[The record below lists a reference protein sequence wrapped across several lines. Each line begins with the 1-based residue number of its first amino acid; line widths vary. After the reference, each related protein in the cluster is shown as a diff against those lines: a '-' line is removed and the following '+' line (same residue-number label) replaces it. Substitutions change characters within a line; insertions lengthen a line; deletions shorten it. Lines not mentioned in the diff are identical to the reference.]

1 MAEADIV
8 TLAIECKSRNA
19 ESSLNAFNQKLNQS
33 STLAGEVMKN
43 LGLAFG
49 SASVIA
55 YMKRAAAASMAFN
68 RELYN
73 IKSIASELDLSKVR
87 SELLSL
93 DSRLGSA
100 ADNAGALYFAYSS
113 GVRGTEKELVKFT
126 GEVGKLSQAI
136 VADQI
141 PTMDAVTSIMNA
153 YGKTASDVTE
163 ISDMFFQ
170 VVKQG
175 KTTGSSFANTI
186 GSVAGVAANAG
197 VSLNELGAAAAT
209 LTTTMPTERA
219 ITSLSA
225 LITAF
230 IKPTDEATKVAQKYG
245 IELNAAAL
253 KSKGLSGVMAELNSK
268 VGTNTEAI
276 AQIVPSI
283 EGMRAAVALAGGQ
296 YKMFA
301 DNMEIFEDKA
311 GSSAEAFAAQA
322 ENLDKQIAS
331 LPDTFN
337 KISIQVGE
345 SAKNILTLNGTL
357 TPLLASFNNM
367 DKSTQKLIADL
378 TLLAGGYVTVKGAV
392 AAINTIKT
400 IQLALQAKA
409 TAATAADT
417 VATGA
422 NTTALN
428 AQNVAL
434 AQQIA
439 LINQRTAALARGRN
453 IPVANATLSDLA
465 NARTNEEYAQTRFN
479 QHQAN
484 RYRQLE
490 ATHQMQLYDKLSRG
504 GTMMGTSQRDSG
516 LKQAFSGLGK
526 TTGNVVRNT
535 KQLNKSLVDI
545 TRTKA
550 VGFFK
555 DTTRFAKD
563 IGSNTATLGKHI
575 VSLNS
580 WGNGLKSVTGL
591 LTGGATGL
599 AGFASALGNIGLIAG
614 VAEVGWNVGKWINEQ
629 TVFGIKIG
637 DKIQGAFDFFTE
649 TFSGLEYGALDRQR
663 QAEANAEKRQ
673 KEKEKEALEKAA
685 KDQEK
690 AAKDQL
696 KAAAQQEKNADI
708 KALNETVNK
717 YRYSKLSIQEQI
729 QHDKGRINSIN
740 IAYGFAESTGNAKR
754 QNELL
759 KEKAELLDKIKTNEE
774 KLNDLQ
780 LELNNIYD
788 EQALIGAD
796 SAKRLAIFQTQ
807 QKEAQAALVDAD
819 KKNLMGRDPQKYLSL
834 VNRYNSINEKII
846 QEKEKAQ
853 DKEIQYYKESIGYE
867 KSVSKKRALYQDYF
881 NQSKAKFEKAVTLKD
896 REKAFGEMKWAQGQ
910 IESLRKQGEN
920 FAKGLQTAF
929 QAVEYGTAQAA
940 QAESRRYYKSA
951 ADEYAKK
958 SADNTTAIRNGINTL
973 ISVNKEMKKA
983 LDKKESFIPV

>member
-136 VADQI
+136 VAGQI

-197 VSLNELGAAAAT
+197 VSLDELGAAAAT

-322 ENLDKQIAS
+322 QNLDKQIAS

-345 SAKNILTLNGTL
+345 SAKNILTLNGAL

-367 DKSTQKLIADL
+367 DKGTQKLIADL

-428 AQNVAL
+428 AQNAAL
-434 AQQIA
+434 AKQIA
-439 LINQRTAALARGRN
+439 LLKLR
-453 IPVANATLSDLA
+453 NATSSTKA
-465 NARTNEEYAQTRFN
+465 N
-479 QHQAN
+479 
-484 RYRQLE
+484 
-490 ATHQMQLYDKLSRG
+490 G
-504 GTMMGTSQRDSG
+504 GG
-516 LKQAFSGLGK
+516 LLGGIGGGLLGKFGGLGIA
-526 TTGNVVRNT
+526 
-535 KQLNKSLVDI
+535 S
-545 TRTKA
+545 KA
-550 VGFFK
+550 
-555 DTTRFAKD
+555 
-563 IGSNTATLGKHI
+563 
-575 VSLNS
+575 
-580 WGNGLKSVTGL
+580 GLI
-591 LTGGATGL
+591 GL
-599 AGFASALGNIGLIAG
+599 ASYGIYKGLNAAFRSDWFAEMLAG
-614 VAEVGWNVGKWINEQ
+614 AEFGTLEKQRKEQ
-629 TVFGIKIG
+629 
-637 DKIQGAFDFFTE
+637 E
-649 TFSGLEYGALDRQR
+649 E
-663 QAEANAEKRQ
+663 AEKKR
-673 KEKEKEALEKAA
+673 KEREAKALEKAA
-685 KDQEK
+685 RDQEEAELKK
-690 AAKDQL
+690 AAKE
-696 KAAAQQEKNADI
+696 KADAEQREKASDI
-708 KALNETVNK
+708 KALNETVNQ

-846 QEKEKAQ
+846 QEKEKEKEKAQ

-951 ADEYAKK
+951 ADEYAKQTQE
-958 SADNTTAIRNGINTL
+958 NTKYLKQQTGVMVNTL
-973 ISVNKEMKKA
+973 KAIYDKMPKEGFVA
-983 LDKKESFIPV
+983 V

>member
-136 VADQI
+136 VAGQI

-197 VSLNELGAAAAT
+197 VSLDELGAAAAS

-322 ENLDKQIAS
+322 QNLDKQIAS

-345 SAKNILTLNGTL
+345 SAKNILTLNGAL

-367 DKSTQKLIADL
+367 DKGTQKLIADL
-378 TLLAGGYVTVKGAV
+378 TLLAGGYVTVKGAM

-428 AQNVAL
+428 AQNAAL
-434 AQQIA
+434 AKQIA
-439 LINQRTAALARGRN
+439 LLKLRDAAGKGKA
-453 IPVANATLSDLA
+453 
-465 NARTNEEYAQTRFN
+465 
-479 QHQAN
+479 
-484 RYRQLE
+484 
-490 ATHQMQLYDKLSRG
+490 KG
-504 GTMMGTSQRDSG
+504 GGSG
-516 LKQAFSGLGK
+516 GGIGGGLLGKFGGLGIASK
-526 TTGNVVRNT
+526 AG
-535 KQLNKSLVDI
+535 LYGLAAYLVYSGG
-545 TRTKA
+545 KA
-550 VGFFK
+550 VFNS
-555 DTTRFAKD
+555 DWFAEM
-563 IGSNTATLGKHI
+563 
-575 VSLNS
+575 
-580 WGNGLKSVTGL
+580 
-591 LTGGATGL
+591 L
-599 AGFASALGNIGLIAG
+599 AG
-614 VAEVGWNVGKWINEQ
+614 AEFGTLDEQ
-629 TVFGIKIG
+629 RKATKE
-637 DKIQGAFDFFTE
+637 AE
-649 TFSGLEYGALDRQR
+649 DRKKAR
-663 QAEANAEKRQ
+663 EA
-673 KEKEKEALEKAA
+673 EALEKAA
-685 KDQEK
+685 RDQEK

-729 QHDKGRINSIN
+729 QYDKGRIGAIN
-740 IAYGFAESTGNAKR
+740 IAYGFAESAGNAKR

-759 KEKAELLDKIKTNEE
+759 KEKIELQKKIEENENRIKE
-774 KLNDLQ
+774 YQERLK
-780 LELNNIYD
+780 NIYV
-788 EQALIGAD
+788 ERSLIGKDYSTQISAYELQMKNAEDALKKAD
-796 SAKRLAIFQTQ
+796 A
-807 QKEAQAALVDAD
+807 E
-819 KKNLMGRDPQKYLSL
+819 NLKLRNPDEYLKL
-834 VNRYNSINEKII
+834 T
-846 QEKEKAQ
+846 
-853 DKEIQYYKESIGYE
+853 
-867 KSVSKKRALYQDYF
+867 QDYF
-881 NQSKAKFEKAVTLKD
+881 SKVDKLRDVRKNMESTENQLFQYQLSYENSSAKKREMLQHRFNELSKQLESTTDEGKKASI
-896 REKAFGEMKWAQGQ
+896 FGEMHNINSELKNLVKN
-910 IESLRKQGEN
+910 SMD

-951 ADEYAKK
+951 ADEYAKQTQE
-958 SADNTTAIRNGINTL
+958 NTKYLKQQTGVMVNTL
-973 ISVNKEMKKA
+973 KAIYDKMPKEGFVA
-983 LDKKESFIPV
+983 V

>member
-1 MAEADIV
+1 MTEADIV
-8 TLAIECKSRNA
+8 TLAIGCKSRNA

-33 STLAGEVMKN
+33 STLAGEVTKN

-136 VADQI
+136 VAGQI

-175 KTTGSSFANTI
+175 KTTGSSFANSI

-197 VSLNELGAAAAT
+197 VSLDELGAAAAT

-311 GSSAEAFAAQA
+311 GSSAEAFATQAQ
-322 ENLDKQIAS
+322 NLDKQIAS

-345 SAKNILTLNGTL
+345 SAKNILTLNGAL

-367 DKSTQKLIADL
+367 DESTQKLIADL

-428 AQNVAL
+428 AQNAAL

-453 IPVANATLSDLA
+453 IPVADATLSDLA
-465 NARTNEEYAQTRFN
+465 NARTNKEYAQTRFN

-516 LKQAFSGLGK
+516 LKQAFSGLGNASSNAVK
-526 TTGNVVRNT
+526 QMNMLSSGITKNGAITNQYFKNLTAHTMKFGASVPMTTSN
-535 KQLNKSLVDI
+535 L
-545 TRTKA
+545 
-550 VGFFK
+550 
-555 DTTRFAKD
+555 AKF
-563 IGSNTATLGKHI
+563 
-575 VSLNS
+575 
-580 WGNGLKSVTGL
+580 GNGLKSVTGL

-819 KKNLMGRDPQKYLSL
+819 KNNLMGRDPQKYLSL
-834 VNRYNSINEKII
+834 VNRYNSINEKIR

-951 ADEYAKK
+951 ADEYAKQTQE
-958 SADNTTAIRNGINTL
+958 NTKYLKQQTGVMVNTL
-973 ISVNKEMKKA
+973 KAIYDKMPKEGFVA
-983 LDKKESFIPV
+983 V

>member
-1 MAEADIV
+1 MTEADIV

-153 YGKTASDVTE
+153 YGKTANDVTE

-197 VSLNELGAAAAT
+197 VSLDELGAAAAT

-311 GSSAEAFAAQA
+311 GSSAEAFATQAQ
-322 ENLDKQIAS
+322 NLDKQIAS

-345 SAKNILTLNGTL
+345 SAKNILTLNGAL

-367 DKSTQKLIADL
+367 DESTQKLIADL
-378 TLLAGGYVTVKGAV
+378 TLLAGGYVAVKGAV

-428 AQNVAL
+428 AQNAAL
-434 AQQIA
+434 AKQIA
-439 LINQRTAALARGRN
+439 LLKLRDAAGKGKAKGGGSGGGIGSILGGIGGIGGMFGKMSLASKAG
-453 IPVANATLSDLA
+453 LYGLA
-465 NARTNEEYAQTRFN
+465 AYLG
-479 QHQAN
+479 
-484 RYRQLE
+484 Y
-490 ATHQMQLYDKLSRG
+490 
-504 GTMMGTSQRDSG
+504 SG
-516 LKQAFSGLGK
+516 
-526 TTGNVVRNT
+526 V
-535 KQLNKSLVDI
+535 
-545 TRTKA
+545 KA
-550 VGFFK
+550 VFNS
-555 DTTRFAKD
+555 DWFAEM
-563 IGSNTATLGKHI
+563 
-575 VSLNS
+575 
-580 WGNGLKSVTGL
+580 
-591 LTGGATGL
+591 L
-599 AGFASALGNIGLIAG
+599 AG
-614 VAEVGWNVGKWINEQ
+614 AEFGTLDEQ
-629 TVFGIKIG
+629 RKATKE
-637 DKIQGAFDFFTE
+637 AE
-649 TFSGLEYGALDRQR
+649 DRKKAR
-663 QAEANAEKRQ
+663 EA
-673 KEKEKEALEKAA
+673 EALEKAA

-690 AAKDQL
+690 ATKDQL

-729 QHDKGRINSIN
+729 QYDKGRIGAIN

-788 EQALIGAD
+788 KQALIGAD

-834 VNRYNSINEKII
+834 VNRYNSINEKIR

-881 NQSKAKFEKAVTLKD
+881 NQSKAKFEKAVTLEDK
-896 REKAFGEMKWAQGQ
+896 EKAFGEMKWAQGQ

-951 ADEYAKK
+951 ADEYAKQTQE
-958 SADNTTAIRNGINTL
+958 NTKYLKQQTGVMVNTL
-973 ISVNKEMKKA
+973 KAIYDKMPKEGFVA
-983 LDKKESFIPV
+983 V

>member
-311 GSSAEAFAAQA
+311 GSSAQAFAAQA
-322 ENLDKQIAS
+322 QNLDKQIAS

-367 DKSTQKLIADL
+367 DESTQRLIADL

-428 AQNVAL
+428 AQNAAL

-453 IPVANATLSDLA
+453 IPVANATLSGLA

-516 LKQAFSGLGK
+516 LKQAFSGLGE

-599 AGFASALGNIGLIAG
+599 AGFASALGNIGLA
-614 VAEVGWNVGKWINEQ
+614 VAVAQASYQAGKWVYEKSGGFLDAVGDSLVSLFSNISSADLMKQRFAEEGAAKRLELEAAHKQEQAAKEQLEAAKKNEQ
-629 TVFGIKIG
+629 NAAKGTYESKLFQMSKENASLPV
-637 DKIQGAFDFFTE
+637 QAWME
-649 TFSGLEYGALDRQR
+649 RNRLEEIEKDIAHRQKAIARGEKNTDYKKLNELLDERNSLKKSI
-663 QAEANAEKRQ
+663 ED
-673 KEKEKEALEKAA
+673 KEKEMI
-685 KDQEK
+685 DSQER
-690 AAKDQL
+690 
-696 KAAAQQEKNADI
+696 
-708 KALNETVNK
+708 LN
-717 YRYSKLSIQEQI
+717 RL
-729 QHDKGRINSIN
+729 
-740 IAYGFAESTGNAKR
+740 
-754 QNELL
+754 
-759 KEKAELLDKIKTNEE
+759 
-774 KLNDLQ
+774 
-780 LELNNIYD
+780 YD
-788 EQALIGAD
+788 EQAMRGAAF
-796 SAKRLAIFQTQ
+796 STRLSILGIQRNQAQDKFN
-807 QKEAQAALVDAD
+807 EAEE
-819 KKNLMGRDPQKYLSL
+819 KNLKLKDPKKYYEAAKNLDEANQKYLQEQKNFKSTQDSLYNLQLSL
-834 VNRYNSINEKII
+834 VPKSQKREMLQNRFNELRNKLSQTQDEKQQISYLSEMKSINAE
-846 QEKEKAQ
+846 
-853 DKEIQYYKESIGYE
+853 
-867 KSVSKKRALYQDYF
+867 L
-881 NQSKAKFEKAVTLKD
+881 
-896 REKAFGEMKWAQGQ
+896 
-910 IESLRKQGEN
+910 ESLVKNGQD

-951 ADEYAKK
+951 ADEYAKQTQE
-958 SADNTTAIRNGINTL
+958 NTKYLKQQTGVMVNTL
-973 ISVNKEMKKA
+973 KSILEKMPKEGLIA
-983 LDKKESFIPV
+983 V

>member
-136 VADQI
+136 VAGQI

-311 GSSAEAFAAQA
+311 GSSAEAFATQAQ
-322 ENLDKQIAS
+322 NLDKQIAS

-367 DKSTQKLIADL
+367 DKGTQKLIADL
-378 TLLAGGYVTVKGAV
+378 TLLAGGYVTIKGAV

-428 AQNVAL
+428 AQNAAL
-434 AQQIA
+434 AKQIA
-439 LINQRTAALARGRN
+439 LLKLRDAAGKGKA
-453 IPVANATLSDLA
+453 
-465 NARTNEEYAQTRFN
+465 
-479 QHQAN
+479 
-484 RYRQLE
+484 
-490 ATHQMQLYDKLSRG
+490 KG
-504 GTMMGTSQRDSG
+504 GGSG
-516 LKQAFSGLGK
+516 GGIGGGLLGKFGGLGIASK
-526 TTGNVVRNT
+526 AG
-535 KQLNKSLVDI
+535 LYGLAAYLVYSGG
-545 TRTKA
+545 KA
-550 VGFFK
+550 VFNS
-555 DTTRFAKD
+555 DWFAEM
-563 IGSNTATLGKHI
+563 
-575 VSLNS
+575 
-580 WGNGLKSVTGL
+580 
-591 LTGGATGL
+591 L
-599 AGFASALGNIGLIAG
+599 AG
-614 VAEVGWNVGKWINEQ
+614 AEFGTLDEQ
-629 TVFGIKIG
+629 RKATKE
-637 DKIQGAFDFFTE
+637 AE
-649 TFSGLEYGALDRQR
+649 DRKKAR
-663 QAEANAEKRQ
+663 EA
-673 KEKEKEALEKAA
+673 EALEKAA
-685 KDQEK
+685 RDQEK

-729 QHDKGRINSIN
+729 QYDKGRIGAIN
-740 IAYGFAESTGNAKR
+740 IAYGFAESAGNAKR

-759 KEKAELLDKIKTNEE
+759 KEKIELQKKIEENENRIKE
-774 KLNDLQ
+774 YQERLK
-780 LELNNIYD
+780 NIYV
-788 EQALIGAD
+788 ERSLIGKDYSTQISAYELQMKNAEDALKKAD
-796 SAKRLAIFQTQ
+796 A
-807 QKEAQAALVDAD
+807 E
-819 KKNLMGRDPQKYLSL
+819 NLKLRNPDEYLKL
-834 VNRYNSINEKII
+834 T
-846 QEKEKAQ
+846 
-853 DKEIQYYKESIGYE
+853 
-867 KSVSKKRALYQDYF
+867 QDYF
-881 NQSKAKFEKAVTLKD
+881 SKVDKLRDVRKNMESTENQLFQYQLSYENSSAKKREMLQHRFNELSKQLESTTDEGKKASI
-896 REKAFGEMKWAQGQ
+896 FGEMHNINSELKNLVKN
-910 IESLRKQGEN
+910 SMD

-951 ADEYAKK
+951 ADEYAKQTQE
-958 SADNTTAIRNGINTL
+958 NTKYLKQQTGVMVNTL
-973 ISVNKEMKKA
+973 KAIYDKMPKEGFVA
-983 LDKKESFIPV
+983 I

>member
-1 MAEADIV
+1 MTEADIA

-153 YGKTASDVTE
+153 YGKTANDVTE

-197 VSLNELGAAAAT
+197 VSLDELGAAAAT

-311 GSSAEAFAAQA
+311 GSSAEAFATQAQ
-322 ENLDKQIAS
+322 NLDKQIAS

-345 SAKNILTLNGTL
+345 SAKNILTLNGAL

-367 DKSTQKLIADL
+367 DESTQKLIADL

-428 AQNVAL
+428 AQNAAL
-434 AQQIA
+434 AKQIA
-439 LINQRTAALARGRN
+439 LLKLRDAAGKGKAKG
-453 IPVANATLSDLA
+453 AGS
-465 NARTNEEYAQTRFN
+465 
-479 QHQAN
+479 
-484 RYRQLE
+484 
-490 ATHQMQLYDKLSRG
+490 G
-504 GTMMGTSQRDSG
+504 GGIGGG
-516 LKQAFSGLGK
+516 LLGKFGGLGIASK
-526 TTGNVVRNT
+526 AG
-535 KQLNKSLVDI
+535 LYGLAAYLVYSGG
-545 TRTKA
+545 KA
-550 VGFFK
+550 VFNS
-555 DTTRFAKD
+555 DWFAEM
-563 IGSNTATLGKHI
+563 
-575 VSLNS
+575 
-580 WGNGLKSVTGL
+580 
-591 LTGGATGL
+591 L
-599 AGFASALGNIGLIAG
+599 AG
-614 VAEVGWNVGKWINEQ
+614 AEFGTLDEQ
-629 TVFGIKIG
+629 RKATKE
-637 DKIQGAFDFFTE
+637 AE
-649 TFSGLEYGALDRQR
+649 DRKKAR
-663 QAEANAEKRQ
+663 EA
-673 KEKEKEALEKAA
+673 EALEKAA
-685 KDQEK
+685 RDQEK

-729 QHDKGRINSIN
+729 QYDKGRIGAIN
-740 IAYGFAESTGNAKR
+740 IAYGFAESAGNAKR

-759 KEKAELLDKIKTNEE
+759 KEKIELQKKIEENENRIKE
-774 KLNDLQ
+774 YQERLK
-780 LELNNIYD
+780 NIYV
-788 EQALIGAD
+788 ERSLIGKDYSTQISAYELQMKNAEDALKKAD
-796 SAKRLAIFQTQ
+796 A
-807 QKEAQAALVDAD
+807 E
-819 KKNLMGRDPQKYLSL
+819 NLKLRNPDEYLKL
-834 VNRYNSINEKII
+834 T
-846 QEKEKAQ
+846 
-853 DKEIQYYKESIGYE
+853 
-867 KSVSKKRALYQDYF
+867 QDYF
-881 NQSKAKFEKAVTLKD
+881 SKVDKLRDVRKNMESTENQLFQYQLSYENSSAKKREMLQHRFNELSKQLESTTDEGKKASI
-896 REKAFGEMKWAQGQ
+896 FGEMHNINSELKNLVKN
-910 IESLRKQGEN
+910 SMD

-951 ADEYAKK
+951 ADEYAKQTQE
-958 SADNTTAIRNGINTL
+958 NTKYLKQQTGVMVNTL
-973 ISVNKEMKKA
+973 KAIYDKMPKEGFVA
-983 LDKKESFIPV
+983 V

>member
-73 IKSIASELDLSKVR
+73 IKSIAGELDLSKVR
-87 SELLSL
+87 SELLTL

-136 VADQI
+136 VAGQI

-311 GSSAEAFAAQA
+311 GSSAQAFAAQA
-322 ENLDKQIAS
+322 QNLDKQIAS

-367 DKSTQKLIADL
+367 DESTQRLIADL

-465 NARTNEEYAQTRFN
+465 NARTNEEYARTRFN

-563 IGSNTATLGKHI
+563 IGSSTATLGKHI

-599 AGFASALGNIGLIAG
+599 AGFASALGNIGLIVGGAIAVFKTLKWADEQIHYTDAIKDSLSSALLG
-614 VAEVGWNVGKWINEQ
+614 VSTDLMKQRLLDEGIAKRTELEAAYKQEQAAKEQLEAAKKNEQ
-629 TVFGIKIG
+629 SAAKGTYESKLFQMSKEKASLPV
-637 DKIQGAFDFFTE
+637 QAWME
-649 TFSGLEYGALDRQR
+649 QNRLDEIEKDIAHRQKAIAR
-663 QAEANAEKRQ
+663 GEKNTDYKKLNELLDERNSLKKSIED
-673 KEKEKEALEKAA
+673 KEKEMI
-685 KDQEK
+685 DSQER
-690 AAKDQL
+690 
-696 KAAAQQEKNADI
+696 
-708 KALNETVNK
+708 LN
-717 YRYSKLSIQEQI
+717 RL
-729 QHDKGRINSIN
+729 
-740 IAYGFAESTGNAKR
+740 
-754 QNELL
+754 
-759 KEKAELLDKIKTNEE
+759 
-774 KLNDLQ
+774 
-780 LELNNIYD
+780 YD
-788 EQALIGAD
+788 EQAMRGAAF
-796 SAKRLAIFQTQ
+796 STRLSILGIQRNQAQDKFN
-807 QKEAQAALVDAD
+807 EAEE
-819 KKNLMGRDPQKYLSL
+819 KNLKLKDPKKYYEAAKNLDEANQKYLQEQKNFKSTQDSLYNLQLSL
-834 VNRYNSINEKII
+834 VPKSQKREMLQNRFNELRNKLSQTQDEKQQISYLSEMRSINAE
-846 QEKEKAQ
+846 
-853 DKEIQYYKESIGYE
+853 
-867 KSVSKKRALYQDYF
+867 L
-881 NQSKAKFEKAVTLKD
+881 
-896 REKAFGEMKWAQGQ
+896 
-910 IESLRKQGEN
+910 ESLAKNGQD

-951 ADEYAKK
+951 ADEYAKQTQE
-958 SADNTTAIRNGINTL
+958 NTKYLKQQTGVMVNTL
-973 ISVNKEMKKA
+973 KSILEKMPKEGFVA
-983 LDKKESFIPV
+983 V

>member
-126 GEVGKLSQAI
+126 GEVGKLSQVI
-136 VADQI
+136 VAGQI

-197 VSLNELGAAAAT
+197 VSLDELGAAAAT

-322 ENLDKQIAS
+322 QNLDKQIAS

-345 SAKNILTLNGTL
+345 SAKNILTLNGAL

-367 DKSTQKLIADL
+367 DKGTQELIADL
-378 TLLAGGYVTVKGAV
+378 TLLAGGYVTVKGAM

-428 AQNVAL
+428 AQNAAL
-434 AQQIA
+434 AKQIA
-439 LINQRTAALARGRN
+439 LLKLRDAAGKGKA
-453 IPVANATLSDLA
+453 
-465 NARTNEEYAQTRFN
+465 
-479 QHQAN
+479 
-484 RYRQLE
+484 
-490 ATHQMQLYDKLSRG
+490 KG
-504 GTMMGTSQRDSG
+504 GGSG
-516 LKQAFSGLGK
+516 GGIGGGLLGKFGGLGIASK
-526 TTGNVVRNT
+526 AEWYG
-535 KQLNKSLVDI
+535 LAAYLDYSWG
-545 TRTKA
+545 KA
-550 VGFFK
+550 VFNS
-555 DTTRFAKD
+555 DWFAEM
-563 IGSNTATLGKHI
+563 
-575 VSLNS
+575 
-580 WGNGLKSVTGL
+580 
-591 LTGGATGL
+591 L
-599 AGFASALGNIGLIAG
+599 AG
-614 VAEVGWNVGKWINEQ
+614 AE
-629 TVFGIKIG
+629 FGTL
-637 DKIQGAFDFFTE
+637 DKQRKATKE
-649 TFSGLEYGALDRQR
+649 AEDRKKAR
-663 QAEANAEKRQ
+663 EA
-673 KEKEKEALEKAA
+673 EALEKAA
-685 KDQEK
+685 RDQEK
-690 AAKDQL
+690 AVKDQL

-729 QHDKGRINSIN
+729 QYDKGRTGAINT
-740 IAYGFAESTGNAKR
+740 AYGFAESAGNAKR

-759 KEKAELLDKIKTNEE
+759 KEKIELQKKIEENENRIKE
-774 KLNDLQ
+774 YQERLK
-780 LELNNIYD
+780 NIYV
-788 EQALIGAD
+788 ERSLIGKDYSTQISAYELQMKNAEDALKKAD
-796 SAKRLAIFQTQ
+796 A
-807 QKEAQAALVDAD
+807 E
-819 KKNLMGRDPQKYLSL
+819 NLKLRNPDEYLKL
-834 VNRYNSINEKII
+834 T
-846 QEKEKAQ
+846 
-853 DKEIQYYKESIGYE
+853 
-867 KSVSKKRALYQDYF
+867 QDYF
-881 NQSKAKFEKAVTLKD
+881 SKVDKLRDVRKNMESTENQLFQYQLSYENSSAKKREMLQHRFNELSKQLESTTDEGKKASI
-896 REKAFGEMKWAQGQ
+896 FGEMHNINSELKNLVKN
-910 IESLRKQGEN
+910 SMD

-951 ADEYAKK
+951 ADEYAKQTQE
-958 SADNTTAIRNGINTL
+958 NTKYLKQQTGVMVNTL
-973 ISVNKEMKKA
+973 KAIYDKMPKEGFVA
-983 LDKKESFIPV
+983 V

>member
-322 ENLDKQIAS
+322 QNLDKQIAS

-367 DKSTQKLIADL
+367 DESTQKLIADL

-453 IPVANATLSDLA
+453 IPVADATLSDLA
-465 NARTNEEYAQTRFN
+465 NARTNEEYARTRFN

-599 AGFASALGNIGLIAG
+599 AGFASALGNIGLA
-614 VAEVGWNVGKWINEQ
+614 VAVAQASYQAGKWVYEKSGGFLDAVGDSLVSLFSNISSADLMKQRFAEEGAAKRVELEAAYKQEQAAKEQLEAAKKNEQ
-629 TVFGIKIG
+629 NAAKGIYESKLFQMS
-637 DKIQGAFDFFTE
+637 KENASLPVQAWME
-649 TFSGLEYGALDRQR
+649 RNRLEEIEKDIAHRQKAIARGEKNTDYKKLNELLDERNSLKKSI
-663 QAEANAEKRQ
+663 ED
-673 KEKEKEALEKAA
+673 KEKEMI
-685 KDQEK
+685 DSQER
-690 AAKDQL
+690 
-696 KAAAQQEKNADI
+696 
-708 KALNETVNK
+708 LN
-717 YRYSKLSIQEQI
+717 RL
-729 QHDKGRINSIN
+729 
-740 IAYGFAESTGNAKR
+740 
-754 QNELL
+754 
-759 KEKAELLDKIKTNEE
+759 
-774 KLNDLQ
+774 
-780 LELNNIYD
+780 YD
-788 EQALIGAD
+788 EQAMRGAAF
-796 SAKRLAIFQTQ
+796 STRLSILGIQRNQAQDKFN
-807 QKEAQAALVDAD
+807 EAEE
-819 KKNLMGRDPQKYLSL
+819 KNLKLKDPKKYYEAAKNLDEANQKYLQEQKNFKSTQDSLYNLQLSL
-834 VNRYNSINEKII
+834 VPKSQKREMLQNRFNELRNKLSQTQDEKQQISYLSEMKSINAE
-846 QEKEKAQ
+846 
-853 DKEIQYYKESIGYE
+853 
-867 KSVSKKRALYQDYF
+867 L
-881 NQSKAKFEKAVTLKD
+881 
-896 REKAFGEMKWAQGQ
+896 
-910 IESLRKQGEN
+910 ESLVKNGQD

-951 ADEYAKK
+951 ADEYAKQTQE
-958 SADNTTAIRNGINTL
+958 NTKYLKQQTGVMVNTL
-973 ISVNKEMKKA
+973 KAIYDKMPKEGFVA
-983 LDKKESFIPV
+983 V

>member
-1 MAEADIV
+1 MTEADIV

-153 YGKTASDVTE
+153 YGKTANDVTE

-311 GSSAEAFAAQA
+311 GSSAEAFATQAQ
-322 ENLDKQIAS
+322 NLDKQIAS

-367 DKSTQKLIADL
+367 DKGTQKLIADL
-378 TLLAGGYVTVKGAV
+378 TLLAGGYVAVKGAV

-428 AQNVAL
+428 AQNAAL

-453 IPVANATLSDLA
+453 IPVANATLSGLA

-516 LKQAFSGLGK
+516 LKQAFSGLGNASSNAVK
-526 TTGNVVRNT
+526 QMNMLSSGITKNGAITNQYFKNLTAHTMKFGASVPMTTSN
-535 KQLNKSLVDI
+535 L
-545 TRTKA
+545 
-550 VGFFK
+550 
-555 DTTRFAKD
+555 AKF
-563 IGSNTATLGKHI
+563 
-575 VSLNS
+575 
-580 WGNGLKSVTGL
+580 GNGLKSVTGL

-599 AGFASALGNIGLIAG
+599 AGFASALGNIGLA
-614 VAEVGWNVGKWINEQ
+614 VAVAQASYQAGKWVYEKSGGFLDAVGDSLVSLFSNISSADLMKQRFAEEGAAKRVELEAAYKQEQAAKEQLEAAKKNEQ
-629 TVFGIKIG
+629 NAAKGTYESKLFQMSKEKASLPV
-637 DKIQGAFDFFTE
+637 QAWME
-649 TFSGLEYGALDRQR
+649 RNRLEEIEKDIAHRQKAITRGEKNTDYKKLNELLDERNSLKKSI
-663 QAEANAEKRQ
+663 ED
-673 KEKEKEALEKAA
+673 KEKEMI
-685 KDQEK
+685 DSQER
-690 AAKDQL
+690 
-696 KAAAQQEKNADI
+696 
-708 KALNETVNK
+708 LN
-717 YRYSKLSIQEQI
+717 RL
-729 QHDKGRINSIN
+729 
-740 IAYGFAESTGNAKR
+740 
-754 QNELL
+754 
-759 KEKAELLDKIKTNEE
+759 
-774 KLNDLQ
+774 
-780 LELNNIYD
+780 YD
-788 EQALIGAD
+788 EQAMRGAAF
-796 SAKRLAIFQTQ
+796 STRLSILGIQRNQAQDKFN
-807 QKEAQAALVDAD
+807 EAEE
-819 KKNLMGRDPQKYLSL
+819 KNLKLKDPKKYYEAAKNLDEANQKYLQEQKNFKSTQDSLYNLQLSL
-834 VNRYNSINEKII
+834 VPKSQKREMLQNRFNELRNKLSQTQDEKQQISYLSEMKSINAE
-846 QEKEKAQ
+846 
-853 DKEIQYYKESIGYE
+853 
-867 KSVSKKRALYQDYF
+867 L
-881 NQSKAKFEKAVTLKD
+881 
-896 REKAFGEMKWAQGQ
+896 
-910 IESLRKQGEN
+910 ESLAKNGQD

-951 ADEYAKK
+951 ADEYAKQTQE
-958 SADNTTAIRNGINTL
+958 NTKYLKQQTGVMVNTL
-973 ISVNKEMKKA
+973 KAIYDKMPKEGFVA
-983 LDKKESFIPV
+983 V

>member
-1 MAEADIV
+1 MTEADIV

-311 GSSAEAFAAQA
+311 GSSAQAFAAQA
-322 ENLDKQIAS
+322 QNLDKQIAS

-345 SAKNILTLNGTL
+345 SAKNILTLNGAL

-367 DKSTQKLIADL
+367 DKGTQKLIADL

-599 AGFASALGNIGLIAG
+599 AGFASALGNIGLA
-614 VAEVGWNVGKWINEQ
+614 VAVAQASYQAGKWVYEKSGGFLDAVGDSLVSLFSNVSSADLMKQRFAEEGAAKRLELEAAYKQEQAAKEQLEAAKKNEQ
-629 TVFGIKIG
+629 NAAKGTYESKLFQMSKEKASLPV
-637 DKIQGAFDFFTE
+637 QAWME
-649 TFSGLEYGALDRQR
+649 RNRLEEIEKDIAHRQKAIARGEKNTDYKKLNELLDERNSLKKSI
-663 QAEANAEKRQ
+663 ED
-673 KEKEKEALEKAA
+673 KEKEMI
-685 KDQEK
+685 DSQER
-690 AAKDQL
+690 
-696 KAAAQQEKNADI
+696 
-708 KALNETVNK
+708 LN
-717 YRYSKLSIQEQI
+717 RL
-729 QHDKGRINSIN
+729 
-740 IAYGFAESTGNAKR
+740 
-754 QNELL
+754 
-759 KEKAELLDKIKTNEE
+759 
-774 KLNDLQ
+774 
-780 LELNNIYD
+780 YD
-788 EQALIGAD
+788 EQAMRGAAF
-796 SAKRLAIFQTQ
+796 STRLSILGIQRNQAQDKFN
-807 QKEAQAALVDAD
+807 EAEE
-819 KKNLMGRDPQKYLSL
+819 KNLKLKDPKKYYEAAKNLDEANQKYLQEQKNFKSTQDSLYNLQLSL
-834 VNRYNSINEKII
+834 VPKSQKREMLQNRFNELRNKLSQTQDEKQQISYLSEMKSINAE
-846 QEKEKAQ
+846 
-853 DKEIQYYKESIGYE
+853 
-867 KSVSKKRALYQDYF
+867 L
-881 NQSKAKFEKAVTLKD
+881 
-896 REKAFGEMKWAQGQ
+896 
-910 IESLRKQGEN
+910 ESLVKNGQD

-929 QAVEYGTAQAA
+929 QAVEYGTTQAA

-951 ADEYAKK
+951 ADEYAKQTQE
-958 SADNTTAIRNGINTL
+958 NTKYLKQQTGVMVNTL
-973 ISVNKEMKKA
+973 KAIYDKMPKEGFVA
-983 LDKKESFIPV
+983 V

>member
-73 IKSIASELDLSKVR
+73 IKSIAGELDLSKVR

-136 VADQI
+136 VAGQI

-186 GSVAGVAANAG
+186 GSVAGVAANAR
-197 VSLNELGAAAAT
+197 VSLDELGAAAAT

-245 IELNAAAL
+245 IELSAAAL

-301 DNMEIFEDKA
+301 DNMEIFENKA

-322 ENLDKQIAS
+322 QNLDKQIAS

-367 DKSTQKLIADL
+367 DESTQRLIADL

-434 AQQIA
+434 AKQIA
-439 LINQRTAALARGRN
+439 LLKLRDAAGRGK
-453 IPVANATLSDLA
+453 A
-465 NARTNEEYAQTRFN
+465 
-479 QHQAN
+479 
-484 RYRQLE
+484 
-490 ATHQMQLYDKLSRG
+490 KG
-504 GTMMGTSQRDSG
+504 GGSG
-516 LKQAFSGLGK
+516 GG
-526 TTGNVVRNT
+526 
-535 KQLNKSLVDI
+535 
-545 TRTKA
+545 
-550 VGFFK
+550 
-555 DTTRFAKD
+555 
-563 IGSNTATLGKHI
+563 IGSILGGIGGIGGMFGKM
-575 VSLNS
+575 SLAS
-580 WGNGLKSVTGL
+580 KAGLYGL
-591 LTGGATGL
+591 LVYGVYEA
-599 AGFASALGNIGLIAG
+599 AKSAYNS
-614 VAEVGWNVGKWINEQ
+614 
-629 TVFGIKIG
+629 
-637 DKIQGAFDFFTE
+637 DFFVE
-649 TFSGLEYGALDRQR
+649 TFGGGLEYGDLERHRKEQE
-663 QAEANAEKRQ
+663 EAQKKR
-673 KEKEKEALEKAA
+673 KEREAKALEKAA
-685 KDQEK
+685 RDQEEAELKK
-690 AAKDQL
+690 AAKE
-696 KAAAQQEKNADI
+696 KADAEQREKASDI

-717 YRYSKLSIQEQI
+717 YRYSKLSIPEQI
-729 QHDKGRINSIN
+729 QYDKGRIGAIN
-740 IAYGFAESTGNAKR
+740 IAYGFAESAGNVKR

-759 KEKAELLDKIKTNEE
+759 KEKIELQKKIEENENRIKE
-774 KLNDLQ
+774 YQERLK
-780 LELNNIYD
+780 NIYV
-788 EQALIGAD
+788 ERSLIGKDYSTQISAYELQMKNAEDALKKAD
-796 SAKRLAIFQTQ
+796 A
-807 QKEAQAALVDAD
+807 E
-819 KKNLMGRDPQKYLSL
+819 NLKLRNPDEYLKL
-834 VNRYNSINEKII
+834 T
-846 QEKEKAQ
+846 
-853 DKEIQYYKESIGYE
+853 
-867 KSVSKKRALYQDYF
+867 QDYF
-881 NQSKAKFEKAVTLKD
+881 SKVDKLRDVRKNMESTENQLFQYQLSYENSSAKKREMLQHRFNELSKQLESTTDEGKKASI
-896 REKAFGEMKWAQGQ
+896 FGEMHNINSELKNLVKN
-910 IESLRKQGEN
+910 SMD

-951 ADEYAKK
+951 ADEYAKQTQE
-958 SADNTTAIRNGINTL
+958 NTKYLKQQTGVMVNTL
-973 ISVNKEMKKA
+973 KSILEKMPKEGLVA
-983 LDKKESFIPV
+983 V

>member
-1 MAEADIV
+1 MPETDIV

-33 STLAGEVMKN
+33 STLAGEVMKS

-49 SASVIA
+49 SASVVA
-55 YMKRAAAASMAFN
+55 YMKRATAASMAFN

-73 IKSIASELDLSKVR
+73 IKSIAGELDLSKVR

-136 VADQI
+136 VAGQI

-153 YGKTASDVTE
+153 YGKTANDVTE

-197 VSLNELGAAAAT
+197 VSLDELGAAAAT

-301 DNMEIFEDKA
+301 DNMEIFENKA

-331 LPDTFN
+331 LPDTFE

-345 SAKNILTLNGTL
+345 SAKNILTLNGAL

-367 DKSTQKLIADL
+367 DESTQKLIADL

-453 IPVANATLSDLA
+453 IPAASATLSDLA
-465 NARTNEEYAQTRFN
+465 NARTNEQYAQTRFN

-504 GTMMGTSQRDSG
+504 GTMMGTNSRDSG
-516 LKQAFSGLGK
+516 LKQAFSGLG
-526 TTGNVVRNT
+526 NA
-535 KQLNKSLVDI
+535 SS
-545 TRTKA
+545 KA
-550 VGFFK
+550 VKQMNLLSSGITKNGAITNQYFK
-555 DTTRFAKD
+555 NLTAHTMKFGASVPMTTSTLAKF
-563 IGSNTATLGKHI
+563 
-575 VSLNS
+575 
-580 WGNGLKSVTGL
+580 GNGLKSVTGL

-599 AGFASALGNIGLIAG
+599 AGFASALGNIGLIVGTATAG
-614 VAEVGWNVGKWINEQ
+614 WELGKWIDKK
-629 TVFGIKIG
+629 TGIGTGI
-637 DKIQGAFDFFTE
+637 ADFLTE

-663 QAEANAEKRQ
+663 KAEANAEKRQ

-729 QHDKGRINSIN
+729 QHDKGRIGAIN
-740 IAYGFAESTGNAKR
+740 IAYGFAVSAENVKR
-754 QNELL
+754 QDELL
-759 KEKAELLDKIKTNEE
+759 KEKIELLEKIKTNEE

-796 SAKRLAIFQTQ
+796 SAKRLEIFQTQ
-807 QKEAQAALVDAD
+807 QKEAQAALADAD
-819 KKNLMGRDPQKYLSL
+819 KNNLMVRDPQKYLSL
-834 VNRYNSINEKII
+834 VNRNNSINEKIR

-853 DKEIQYYKESIGYE
+853 DKEIQYYKESIVYE
-867 KSVSKKRALYQDYF
+867 KSVSKRRALYQDYF
-881 NQSKAKFEKAVTLKD
+881 NQSKAKFEKAVTLED
-896 REKAFGEMKWAQGQ
+896 REKALGEMKWAQGQ
-910 IESLRKQGEN
+910 IESLRKQGED

-951 ADEYAKK
+951 ADEYAKQTQE
-958 SADNTTAIRNGINTL
+958 NTKYLKQQTGVMVNTL
-973 ISVNKEMKKA
+973 KAIYDKMPKEG
-983 LDKKESFIPV
+983 FVTV

>member
-1 MAEADIV
+1 MTEADIV

-136 VADQI
+136 VAGQI

-153 YGKTASDVTE
+153 YGKTANDVTE

-197 VSLNELGAAAAT
+197 VSLDELGAAAAT

-301 DNMEIFEDKA
+301 DNMEIFGDKA
-311 GSSAEAFAAQA
+311 GSSAEAFATQAQ
-322 ENLDKQIAS
+322 NLDKQIAS

-367 DKSTQKLIADL
+367 DKGTQKLIADL
-378 TLLAGGYVTVKGAV
+378 TLLAGGYVAVKGAV

-428 AQNVAL
+428 AQNAAL
-434 AQQIA
+434 AKQIA
-439 LINQRTAALARGRN
+439 LLKLRDAAGKGKAKGGGSGGGIGSILGGIGGIGGMFGKMSLASKAG
-453 IPVANATLSDLA
+453 LYGLA
-465 NARTNEEYAQTRFN
+465 AYLV
-479 QHQAN
+479 
-484 RYRQLE
+484 Y
-490 ATHQMQLYDKLSRG
+490 SG
-504 GTMMGTSQRDSG
+504 G
-516 LKQAFSGLGK
+516 
-526 TTGNVVRNT
+526 
-535 KQLNKSLVDI
+535 
-545 TRTKA
+545 KA
-550 VGFFK
+550 VFNS
-555 DTTRFAKD
+555 DWFAEM
-563 IGSNTATLGKHI
+563 
-575 VSLNS
+575 
-580 WGNGLKSVTGL
+580 
-591 LTGGATGL
+591 L
-599 AGFASALGNIGLIAG
+599 AG
-614 VAEVGWNVGKWINEQ
+614 AEFGTLDEQ
-629 TVFGIKIG
+629 RKATKE
-637 DKIQGAFDFFTE
+637 AE
-649 TFSGLEYGALDRQR
+649 DRKKAR
-663 QAEANAEKRQ
+663 EA
-673 KEKEKEALEKAA
+673 EALEKAA

-690 AAKDQL
+690 ATKDQL

-729 QHDKGRINSIN
+729 QYDKGRIGAIN

-819 KKNLMGRDPQKYLSL
+819 KNNLLGRDPQKYLSL
-834 VNRYNSINEKII
+834 VNRYNSINEKIR

-881 NQSKAKFEKAVTLKD
+881 NQSKAKFEKAVTLEDK
-896 REKAFGEMKWAQGQ
+896 EKAFGEMKWAQGQ

-951 ADEYAKK
+951 ADEYAKQTQE
-958 SADNTTAIRNGINTL
+958 NTKYLKQQTGVMVNTL
-973 ISVNKEMKKA
+973 KSILEKMPKEGFVA
-983 LDKKESFIPV
+983 V

>member
-1 MAEADIV
+1 MTEADIV

-153 YGKTASDVTE
+153 YGKTANDVTE

-197 VSLNELGAAAAT
+197 VSLDELGAAAAT

-301 DNMEIFEDKA
+301 DNMEIFGDKA
-311 GSSAEAFAAQA
+311 GSSAEAFATQAQ
-322 ENLDKQIAS
+322 NLDKQIAS

-345 SAKNILTLNGTL
+345 SAKNILTLNGAL

-367 DKSTQKLIADL
+367 DESTQKLIADL

-428 AQNVAL
+428 AQNAAL
-434 AQQIA
+434 AKQIA
-439 LINQRTAALARGRN
+439 LLKLRDAAGKGKAKGGGSGGGIGSILGGIGGIGGMFGKMSLASKAG
-453 IPVANATLSDLA
+453 LYGLA
-465 NARTNEEYAQTRFN
+465 AYLG
-479 QHQAN
+479 
-484 RYRQLE
+484 Y
-490 ATHQMQLYDKLSRG
+490 SG
-504 GTMMGTSQRDSG
+504 G
-516 LKQAFSGLGK
+516 
-526 TTGNVVRNT
+526 
-535 KQLNKSLVDI
+535 
-545 TRTKA
+545 KA
-550 VGFFK
+550 VFNS
-555 DTTRFAKD
+555 DWFAEM
-563 IGSNTATLGKHI
+563 
-575 VSLNS
+575 
-580 WGNGLKSVTGL
+580 
-591 LTGGATGL
+591 L
-599 AGFASALGNIGLIAG
+599 AG
-614 VAEVGWNVGKWINEQ
+614 AEFGTLDEQ
-629 TVFGIKIG
+629 RKATKE
-637 DKIQGAFDFFTE
+637 AE
-649 TFSGLEYGALDRQR
+649 DRKKAR
-663 QAEANAEKRQ
+663 EA
-673 KEKEKEALEKAA
+673 EALEKAA

-690 AAKDQL
+690 ATKDQL

-807 QKEAQAALVDAD
+807 QKEAQEALVDAD

-834 VNRYNSINEKII
+834 VNRYNSINEKIR

-881 NQSKAKFEKAVTLKD
+881 NQSKAKFEKAVTLEDK
-896 REKAFGEMKWAQGQ
+896 EKAFDEMKWAQGQ

-951 ADEYAKK
+951 ADEYAKQTQE
-958 SADNTTAIRNGINTL
+958 NTKYLKQQTGVMVNTL
-973 ISVNKEMKKA
+973 KSILEKMPKEGFVA
-983 LDKKESFIPV
+983 V

>member
-1 MAEADIV
+1 MAETDIV

-73 IKSIASELDLSKVR
+73 IKSIAGELDLSKVR

-301 DNMEIFEDKA
+301 DNMEIFENKA

-345 SAKNILTLNGTL
+345 SAKNILTLNGAL

-378 TLLAGGYVTVKGAV
+378 TLLAGGYVAVKGAV

-428 AQNVAL
+428 AQNAAL
-434 AQQIA
+434 AKQIA
-439 LINQRTAALARGRN
+439 LLKLRDAAGKGKA
-453 IPVANATLSDLA
+453 
-465 NARTNEEYAQTRFN
+465 
-479 QHQAN
+479 
-484 RYRQLE
+484 
-490 ATHQMQLYDKLSRG
+490 KG
-504 GTMMGTSQRDSG
+504 GGSG
-516 LKQAFSGLGK
+516 GG
-526 TTGNVVRNT
+526 
-535 KQLNKSLVDI
+535 
-545 TRTKA
+545 
-550 VGFFK
+550 
-555 DTTRFAKD
+555 
-563 IGSNTATLGKHI
+563 IGSILGGIGGIGGMFGKM
-575 VSLNS
+575 SLAS
-580 WGNGLKSVTGL
+580 KAGLYGL
-591 LTGGATGL
+591 LVYGVYEA
-599 AGFASALGNIGLIAG
+599 AKSAYNS
-614 VAEVGWNVGKWINEQ
+614 
-629 TVFGIKIG
+629 
-637 DKIQGAFDFFTE
+637 DFFVE
-649 TFSGLEYGALDRQR
+649 TFGGGLEYGDLERHRKEQE
-663 QAEANAEKRQ
+663 EAQKKR
-673 KEKEKEALEKAA
+673 KERETKALEKAA
-685 KDQEK
+685 RDQEEAELKK
-690 AAKDQL
+690 AAKE
-696 KAAAQQEKNADI
+696 KADAEQREKASDI

-729 QHDKGRINSIN
+729 QYDKGRIGAIN
-740 IAYGFAESTGNAKR
+740 IAYGFAESAGNVKR

-759 KEKAELLDKIKTNEE
+759 KEKIELQKKIEENENRIKE
-774 KLNDLQ
+774 YQERLKNIYVDSSAKKREMLQHRFNELSKQ
-780 LELNNIYD
+780 LESTTD
-788 EQALIGAD
+788 EG
-796 SAKRLAIFQTQ
+796 
-807 QKEAQAALVDAD
+807 
-819 KKNLMGRDPQKYLSL
+819 KKA
-834 VNRYNSINEKII
+834 SI
-846 QEKEKAQ
+846 
-853 DKEIQYYKESIGYE
+853 
-867 KSVSKKRALYQDYF
+867 
-881 NQSKAKFEKAVTLKD
+881 
-896 REKAFGEMKWAQGQ
+896 FGEMHNINSELKNLVKN
-910 IESLRKQGEN
+910 SMD

-951 ADEYAKK
+951 ADEYAKQTQE
-958 SADNTTAIRNGINTL
+958 NTKYLKQQTGVMVNTL
-973 ISVNKEMKKA
+973 KSILEKMPKEGFVA
-983 LDKKESFIPV
+983 V

>member
-136 VADQI
+136 VAGQI

-197 VSLNELGAAAAT
+197 VSLDELGAAAAT

-322 ENLDKQIAS
+322 QNLDKQIAS
-331 LPDTFN
+331 LPDTFK

-367 DKSTQKLIADL
+367 DESTQRLIADL

-453 IPVANATLSDLA
+453 IPVADATLSDLA

-516 LKQAFSGLGK
+516 LKQAFSGLGNASSNAVK
-526 TTGNVVRNT
+526 QMNMLSSGITKNGAITNQYFKNLTAHTMKFGASVPMTTSN
-535 KQLNKSLVDI
+535 L
-545 TRTKA
+545 
-550 VGFFK
+550 
-555 DTTRFAKD
+555 AKF
-563 IGSNTATLGKHI
+563 
-575 VSLNS
+575 
-580 WGNGLKSVTGL
+580 GNGLKSVTGL

-599 AGFASALGNIGLIAG
+599 AGFASALGNIGLA
-614 VAEVGWNVGKWINEQ
+614 VAVAQASYQAGKWVYEKSGGFLDAVGDSLVSLFSNISSADLMKQRFAEEGAAKRLELEAAHKQEQAAKEQLEAAKKNEQ
-629 TVFGIKIG
+629 NAAKGTYESKLFQMSKENASLPV
-637 DKIQGAFDFFTE
+637 QAWME
-649 TFSGLEYGALDRQR
+649 RNRLEEIEKDIAHRQKAIARGEKNTDYKKLNELLDERNSLKKSI
-663 QAEANAEKRQ
+663 ED
-673 KEKEKEALEKAA
+673 KEKEMI
-685 KDQEK
+685 DSQER
-690 AAKDQL
+690 
-696 KAAAQQEKNADI
+696 
-708 KALNETVNK
+708 LN
-717 YRYSKLSIQEQI
+717 RL
-729 QHDKGRINSIN
+729 
-740 IAYGFAESTGNAKR
+740 
-754 QNELL
+754 
-759 KEKAELLDKIKTNEE
+759 
-774 KLNDLQ
+774 
-780 LELNNIYD
+780 YD
-788 EQALIGAD
+788 EQAMRGAAF
-796 SAKRLAIFQTQ
+796 STRLSILGIQRNQAQDKFN
-807 QKEAQAALVDAD
+807 EAEE
-819 KKNLMGRDPQKYLSL
+819 KNLKLKDPKKYYEAAKNLDEANQKYLQEQKNFKSTQDSLYNLQLSL
-834 VNRYNSINEKII
+834 VPKSQKREMLQNRFNELRNKLSQTQDEKQQISYLSEMKSINAE
-846 QEKEKAQ
+846 
-853 DKEIQYYKESIGYE
+853 
-867 KSVSKKRALYQDYF
+867 L
-881 NQSKAKFEKAVTLKD
+881 
-896 REKAFGEMKWAQGQ
+896 
-910 IESLRKQGEN
+910 ESLVKNGQD

-951 ADEYAKK
+951 ADEYAKQTQE
-958 SADNTTAIRNGINTL
+958 NTKYLKQQTGVMVNTL
-973 ISVNKEMKKA
+973 KSILEKMPKEGLVA
-983 LDKKESFIPV
+983 V

>member
-1 MAEADIV
+1 MAEADVV
-8 TLAIECKSRNA
+8 TLAIRCRSENA
-19 ESSLNAFNQKLNQS
+19 EQSLNSFNRQMDRTQ
-33 STLAGEVMKN
+33 TLSGEVMKS

-49 SASVIA
+49 SASVLA
-55 YMKRAAAASMAFN
+55 YMRKATAASMAFN

-73 IKSIASELDLSKVR
+73 IKSIAGELDLSKVKK
-87 SELLSL
+87 ELLEL
-93 DSRLGSA
+93 DARLGSA

-113 GVRGTEKELVKFT
+113 GVRGTEEELVRFT

-136 VADQI
+136 VAGQI

-197 VSLNELGAAAAT
+197 VSLDELGAAAAT

-301 DNMEIFEDKA
+301 DNMEIFENKA

-331 LPDTFN
+331 LPYTFE

-345 SAKNILTLNGTL
+345 SAKNILTLNGAL

-367 DKSTQKLIADL
+367 DKGTQKLIADL

-428 AQNVAL
+428 AQNAAL

-439 LINQRTAALARGRN
+439 LLKLR
-453 IPVANATLSDLA
+453 NATSSTKA
-465 NARTNEEYAQTRFN
+465 N
-479 QHQAN
+479 
-484 RYRQLE
+484 
-490 ATHQMQLYDKLSRG
+490 G
-504 GTMMGTSQRDSG
+504 GG
-516 LKQAFSGLGK
+516 LLGGIGGGLLGKFGGLGIASK
-526 TTGNVVRNT
+526 AG
-535 KQLNKSLVDI
+535 LV
-545 TRTKA
+545 
-550 VGFFK
+550 
-555 DTTRFAKD
+555 
-563 IGSNTATLGKHI
+563 
-575 VSLNS
+575 
-580 WGNGLKSVTGL
+580 
-591 LTGGATGL
+591 GL
-599 AGFASALGNIGLIAG
+599 ASYGIYKGLDAAFNSDWFAEMLAG
-614 VAEVGWNVGKWINEQ
+614 AEFGTLDEQ
-629 TVFGIKIG
+629 RKATKE
-637 DKIQGAFDFFTE
+637 AE
-649 TFSGLEYGALDRQR
+649 DRKKAR
-663 QAEANAEKRQ
+663 EA
-673 KEKEKEALEKAA
+673 EALEKAA

-690 AAKDQL
+690 AAEDQL
-696 KAAAQQEKNADI
+696 KAAAQQERNADI
-708 KALNETVNK
+708 KALNETVNQ
-717 YRYSKLSIQEQI
+717 YRYSKLSIPEQI
-729 QHDKGRINSIN
+729 QYDKGRIGAIN
-740 IAYGFAESTGNAKR
+740 VAYGFAESAGNVKR

-759 KEKAELLDKIKTNEE
+759 KEKIELQKKIEENENRIKE
-774 KLNDLQ
+774 SQERLK
-780 LELNNIYD
+780 NIYV
-788 EQALIGAD
+788 ERSLIGKDYLTQISAYELQMKNAEDALKKAD
-796 SAKRLAIFQTQ
+796 A
-807 QKEAQAALVDAD
+807 E
-819 KKNLMGRDPQKYLSL
+819 NLKLRNPDEYLKL
-834 VNRYNSINEKII
+834 T
-846 QEKEKAQ
+846 
-853 DKEIQYYKESIGYE
+853 
-867 KSVSKKRALYQDYF
+867 QDYF
-881 NQSKAKFEKAVTLKD
+881 SKVDKLRDVRKNMESTENQLFQYQLSYENSSAKKREMLQHRFNELSKQLESTTDEGKKASI
-896 REKAFGEMKWAQGQ
+896 FGEMHNINSELKNLAKNGQ
-910 IESLRKQGEN
+910 D

-940 QAESRRYYKSA
+940 QAESRRYYKSRS
-951 ADEYAKK
+951 DEYAKQTQE
-958 SADNTTAIRNGINTL
+958 NTKYMKQATGTMATTLKAI
-973 ISVNKEMKKA
+973 
-983 LDKKESFIPV
+983 LDKMPKESIIPV

>member
-1 MAEADIV
+1 MTEADIV

-153 YGKTASDVTE
+153 YGKTANDVTE

-311 GSSAEAFAAQA
+311 GSSAEAFATQAQ
-322 ENLDKQIAS
+322 NLDKQIAS

-345 SAKNILTLNGTL
+345 SAKNILTLNGAL

-367 DKSTQKLIADL
+367 DESTQKLIADL
-378 TLLAGGYVTVKGAV
+378 TLLAGGYVAVKGAV

-428 AQNVAL
+428 AQNAAL
-434 AQQIA
+434 AKQIA
-439 LINQRTAALARGRN
+439 LLKLRDAAGKGKAKGGGSGGGIGSILGGIGGIGGMFGKMSLASKAG
-453 IPVANATLSDLA
+453 LYGLA
-465 NARTNEEYAQTRFN
+465 AYLG
-479 QHQAN
+479 
-484 RYRQLE
+484 Y
-490 ATHQMQLYDKLSRG
+490 
-504 GTMMGTSQRDSG
+504 SG
-516 LKQAFSGLGK
+516 
-526 TTGNVVRNT
+526 V
-535 KQLNKSLVDI
+535 
-545 TRTKA
+545 KA
-550 VGFFK
+550 VFNS
-555 DTTRFAKD
+555 DWFAEM
-563 IGSNTATLGKHI
+563 
-575 VSLNS
+575 
-580 WGNGLKSVTGL
+580 
-591 LTGGATGL
+591 L
-599 AGFASALGNIGLIAG
+599 AG
-614 VAEVGWNVGKWINEQ
+614 AEFGTLDEQ
-629 TVFGIKIG
+629 RKATKE
-637 DKIQGAFDFFTE
+637 AE
-649 TFSGLEYGALDRQR
+649 DRKKAR
-663 QAEANAEKRQ
+663 EA
-673 KEKEKEALEKAA
+673 EALEKAA

-690 AAKDQL
+690 ATKDQL

-729 QHDKGRINSIN
+729 QYDKGRIGAIN

-788 EQALIGAD
+788 KQALIGAD

-834 VNRYNSINEKII
+834 VNRYNSINEKIR

-881 NQSKAKFEKAVTLKD
+881 NQSKAKFEKAVTLEDK
-896 REKAFGEMKWAQGQ
+896 EKAFGEMKWAQGQ

-951 ADEYAKK
+951 ADEYAKQTQE
-958 SADNTTAIRNGINTL
+958 NTKYLKQQTGVMVNTL
-973 ISVNKEMKKA
+973 KAIYDKMPKEGFVA
-983 LDKKESFIPV
+983 V

>member
-136 VADQI
+136 VAGQI

-311 GSSAEAFAAQA
+311 GSSAQAFAAQA
-322 ENLDKQIAS
+322 QNLDKQIAS

-367 DKSTQKLIADL
+367 DKGTQKLIADL

-428 AQNVAL
+428 AQNAAL

-453 IPVANATLSDLA
+453 IPAASATLSDLA
-465 NARTNEEYAQTRFN
+465 NARTNEQYAQTRFN

-484 RYRQLE
+484 RYRELE

-504 GTMMGTSQRDSG
+504 GTMMGTNSRDIG

-535 KQLNKSLVDI
+535 KQLNKSLGGI
-545 TRTKA
+545 A
-550 VGFFK
+550 GIIGVG
-555 DTTRFAKD
+555 
-563 IGSNTATLGKHI
+563 
-575 VSLNS
+575 V
-580 WGNGLKSVTGL
+580 
-591 LTGGATGL
+591 
-599 AGFASALGNIGLIAG
+599 LGNIKKLTKGIGSHIGKLTSWTSSIKAATSATVAASSVTTGGTAAGAGLSLSSKAG
-614 VAEVGWNVGKWINEQ
+614 LYGLAAYLGYSGVKAVFNSDWFAEMLAGAEFGTLDEQ
-629 TVFGIKIG
+629 RKATKE
-637 DKIQGAFDFFTE
+637 AE
-649 TFSGLEYGALDRQR
+649 DRKKAR
-663 QAEANAEKRQ
+663 EA
-673 KEKEKEALEKAA
+673 EALEKAA

-708 KALNETVNK
+708 KALNETVNQ
-717 YRYSKLSIQEQI
+717 YRYSKLSIPEQI
-729 QHDKGRINSIN
+729 QYDKGRIGAIN
-740 IAYGFAESTGNAKR
+740 IAYGFAESAGNVKR

-759 KEKAELLDKIKTNEE
+759 KEKIELQKKIEENENRIKE
-774 KLNDLQ
+774 YQERLK
-780 LELNNIYD
+780 NIYV
-788 EQALIGAD
+788 ERSLIGKDYSTQISAYELQMKNAEDALKKAD
-796 SAKRLAIFQTQ
+796 A
-807 QKEAQAALVDAD
+807 E
-819 KKNLMGRDPQKYLSL
+819 NLKLRNPDEYLKL
-834 VNRYNSINEKII
+834 T
-846 QEKEKAQ
+846 
-853 DKEIQYYKESIGYE
+853 
-867 KSVSKKRALYQDYF
+867 QDYF
-881 NQSKAKFEKAVTLKD
+881 SKVDKLRDVRKNMESTENQLFQYQLSYENSSAKKREMLQHRFNELSKQLESTTDEGKKASI
-896 REKAFGEMKWAQGQ
+896 FGEMHNINSELKNLVKN
-910 IESLRKQGEN
+910 SMD

-951 ADEYAKK
+951 ADEYAKQTQE
-958 SADNTTAIRNGINTL
+958 NTKYLKQQTGVMVNTL
-973 ISVNKEMKKA
+973 KAIYDKMPKEGFVA
-983 LDKKESFIPV
+983 V

>member
-1 MAEADIV
+1 MTEADIV

-153 YGKTASDVTE
+153 YGKTANDVTE

-301 DNMEIFEDKA
+301 DNMEIFGDKA
-311 GSSAEAFAAQA
+311 GSSAEAFATQAQ
-322 ENLDKQIAS
+322 NLDKQIAS

-345 SAKNILTLNGTL
+345 SAKNILTLNGAL

-367 DKSTQKLIADL
+367 DESTQKLIADL

-428 AQNVAL
+428 AQNAAL
-434 AQQIA
+434 AKQIA
-439 LINQRTAALARGRN
+439 LLKLRDAAGKGKAKGAGSGGGIGSILGGIGGIGGMFGKMSLASKAG
-453 IPVANATLSDLA
+453 LYGLA
-465 NARTNEEYAQTRFN
+465 AYLG
-479 QHQAN
+479 
-484 RYRQLE
+484 Y
-490 ATHQMQLYDKLSRG
+490 SG
-504 GTMMGTSQRDSG
+504 G
-516 LKQAFSGLGK
+516 
-526 TTGNVVRNT
+526 
-535 KQLNKSLVDI
+535 
-545 TRTKA
+545 KA
-550 VGFFK
+550 VFNS
-555 DTTRFAKD
+555 DWFAEM
-563 IGSNTATLGKHI
+563 
-575 VSLNS
+575 
-580 WGNGLKSVTGL
+580 
-591 LTGGATGL
+591 L
-599 AGFASALGNIGLIAG
+599 AG
-614 VAEVGWNVGKWINEQ
+614 AEFGTLDEQ
-629 TVFGIKIG
+629 RKATKE
-637 DKIQGAFDFFTE
+637 AE
-649 TFSGLEYGALDRQR
+649 DRKKAR
-663 QAEANAEKRQ
+663 EA
-673 KEKEKEALEKAA
+673 EALEKAA

-690 AAKDQL
+690 ATKDQL

-729 QHDKGRINSIN
+729 QYDKGRIGAIN

-819 KKNLMGRDPQKYLSL
+819 KNNLMGRDPQKYLSL
-834 VNRYNSINEKII
+834 VNRYNSINEKIR

-881 NQSKAKFEKAVTLKD
+881 NQSKAKFEKAVTLEDK
-896 REKAFGEMKWAQGQ
+896 EKAFGEMKWAQGQ

-951 ADEYAKK
+951 ADEYAKQTQE
-958 SADNTTAIRNGINTL
+958 NTKYLKQQTGVMVNTL
-973 ISVNKEMKKA
+973 KSILEKMPKEGFVA
-983 LDKKESFIPV
+983 V

>member
-153 YGKTASDVTE
+153 YGKTANDVTE

-322 ENLDKQIAS
+322 QNLDKQIAS

-367 DKSTQKLIADL
+367 DESTQRLIADL

-434 AQQIA
+434 AKQIA
-439 LINQRTAALARGRN
+439 LLKLRDAAGKGKA
-453 IPVANATLSDLA
+453 
-465 NARTNEEYAQTRFN
+465 
-479 QHQAN
+479 
-484 RYRQLE
+484 
-490 ATHQMQLYDKLSRG
+490 KG
-504 GTMMGTSQRDSG
+504 GGSG
-516 LKQAFSGLGK
+516 GG
-526 TTGNVVRNT
+526 
-535 KQLNKSLVDI
+535 
-545 TRTKA
+545 
-550 VGFFK
+550 
-555 DTTRFAKD
+555 
-563 IGSNTATLGKHI
+563 IGSILGGIGGIGGMFGKM
-575 VSLNS
+575 SLAS
-580 WGNGLKSVTGL
+580 KAGLYGL
-591 LTGGATGL
+591 LVYGVYEA
-599 AGFASALGNIGLIAG
+599 AKSAYNS
-614 VAEVGWNVGKWINEQ
+614 
-629 TVFGIKIG
+629 
-637 DKIQGAFDFFTE
+637 DFFVE
-649 TFSGLEYGALDRQR
+649 TFGGGLEYGDLERHRKEQE
-663 QAEANAEKRQ
+663 EAQKKR
-673 KEKEKEALEKAA
+673 KEREAKALEKAA
-685 KDQEK
+685 RDQEEAELKK
-690 AAKDQL
+690 AAKE
-696 KAAAQQEKNADI
+696 KADAEQREKASDI
-708 KALNETVNK
+708 KALNETVNQ
-717 YRYSKLSIQEQI
+717 YRYSKLSIPEQI
-729 QHDKGRINSIN
+729 QYDKGRIGAIN
-740 IAYGFAESTGNAKR
+740 IAYGFAESAGNVKR

-759 KEKAELLDKIKTNEE
+759 KEKIELQKKIEENENRIKE
-774 KLNDLQ
+774 YQERLK
-780 LELNNIYD
+780 NIYV
-788 EQALIGAD
+788 ERSLIGKDYSTQISAYELQMKNAEDALKKAD
-796 SAKRLAIFQTQ
+796 A
-807 QKEAQAALVDAD
+807 E
-819 KKNLMGRDPQKYLSL
+819 NLKLRNPDEYLKL
-834 VNRYNSINEKII
+834 T
-846 QEKEKAQ
+846 
-853 DKEIQYYKESIGYE
+853 
-867 KSVSKKRALYQDYF
+867 QDYF
-881 NQSKAKFEKAVTLKD
+881 SKVDKLRDVRKNMESTENQLFQYQLSYENSSAKKREMLQHRFNELSKQLESTTDEGKKASI
-896 REKAFGEMKWAQGQ
+896 FGEMHNINSELKNLVKN
-910 IESLRKQGEN
+910 SMD

-951 ADEYAKK
+951 ADEYAKQTQE
-958 SADNTTAIRNGINTL
+958 NTKYLKQQTGVMVNTL
-973 ISVNKEMKKA
+973 KSILEKMPKEGLVA
-983 LDKKESFIPV
+983 V

>member
-49 SASVIA
+49 AASVIA

-126 GEVGKLSQAI
+126 GEVGKLSLAI
-136 VADQI
+136 VAGQI

-197 VSLNELGAAAAT
+197 VSLDELGAAAAT

-322 ENLDKQIAS
+322 QNLDKQIAS

-428 AQNVAL
+428 AQNAAL
-434 AQQIA
+434 AKQIA
-439 LINQRTAALARGRN
+439 LLKLRDAAGKGKA
-453 IPVANATLSDLA
+453 
-465 NARTNEEYAQTRFN
+465 
-479 QHQAN
+479 
-484 RYRQLE
+484 
-490 ATHQMQLYDKLSRG
+490 KG
-504 GTMMGTSQRDSG
+504 GG
-516 LKQAFSGLGK
+516 LLGGIGGGLLGGIGGLGIA
-526 TTGNVVRNT
+526 
-535 KQLNKSLVDI
+535 S
-545 TRTKA
+545 KA
-550 VGFFK
+550 
-555 DTTRFAKD
+555 
-563 IGSNTATLGKHI
+563 
-575 VSLNS
+575 
-580 WGNGLKSVTGL
+580 GLYGL
-591 LTGGATGL
+591 LVYGVYEA
-599 AGFASALGNIGLIAG
+599 AKSAYNS
-614 VAEVGWNVGKWINEQ
+614 
-629 TVFGIKIG
+629 
-637 DKIQGAFDFFTE
+637 DFFVE
-649 TFSGLEYGALDRQR
+649 TFGGGLEYGDLERHRKKQE
-663 QAEANAEKRQ
+663 EAQKKR
-673 KEKEKEALEKAA
+673 KERETKALEKAVR
-685 KDQEK
+685 DQEEAELKK
-690 AAKDQL
+690 AAKE
-696 KAAAQQEKNADI
+696 KADAEQREKASDI

-729 QHDKGRINSIN
+729 QYDKGRIGAIN
-740 IAYGFAESTGNAKR
+740 IAYGFAESAGNVKR

-759 KEKAELLDKIKTNEE
+759 KEKIELQKKIEENENRIKE
-774 KLNDLQ
+774 YQERLK
-780 LELNNIYD
+780 NIYV
-788 EQALIGAD
+788 ERSLIGKDYSTQISAYELQMKNAEDALKKAD
-796 SAKRLAIFQTQ
+796 A
-807 QKEAQAALVDAD
+807 E
-819 KKNLMGRDPQKYLSL
+819 NLKLRNPDEYLKL
-834 VNRYNSINEKII
+834 T
-846 QEKEKAQ
+846 
-853 DKEIQYYKESIGYE
+853 
-867 KSVSKKRALYQDYF
+867 QDYF
-881 NQSKAKFEKAVTLKD
+881 SKVDKLRDVRKNMESTENQLFQYQLSYENSSAKKREMLQHRFNELSKQLESTTDEGKKASI
-896 REKAFGEMKWAQGQ
+896 FGEMHNINSELKNLVKN
-910 IESLRKQGEN
+910 SMD

-951 ADEYAKK
+951 ADEYAKQTQE
-958 SADNTTAIRNGINTL
+958 NTKYLKQQTGVMVNTL
-973 ISVNKEMKKA
+973 KSILEKMPKEGLVA
-983 LDKKESFIPV
+983 V

>member
-73 IKSIASELDLSKVR
+73 IKSIALELDLSKVR

-136 VADQI
+136 VAGQI

-197 VSLNELGAAAAT
+197 VSLDELGAAAAT

-301 DNMEIFEDKA
+301 DNMEIFENKA

-331 LPDTFN
+331 LPDTFE

-345 SAKNILTLNGTL
+345 SAKNILTLNGKL
-357 TPLLASFNNM
+357 TPLLASFNSM
-367 DKSTQKLIADL
+367 DESTQKLIADL

-453 IPVANATLSDLA
+453 IPAANATLSDLA
-465 NARTNEEYAQTRFN
+465 NSRTNEEYAQTRFN

-504 GTMMGTSQRDSG
+504 GTMMGINSRDSG
-516 LKQAFSGLGK
+516 LKQAFSGLG
-526 TTGNVVRNT
+526 NA
-535 KQLNKSLVDI
+535 SS
-545 TRTKA
+545 KA
-550 VGFFK
+550 VKQMNLLSSGITKNGAITNQYFK
-555 DTTRFAKD
+555 NLTAHTMKFGASVPMTTSTLAKF
-563 IGSNTATLGKHI
+563 
-575 VSLNS
+575 
-580 WGNGLKSVTGL
+580 GNGLKSVTGL

-599 AGFASALGNIGLIAG
+599 AGFASALGNIGLIFGTATAG
-614 VAEVGWNVGKWINEQ
+614 LKAGNWIYGQSGGFLDSVGDSLVSLLYSNISSTDLMKQRFAEEGAAKRLELEAAYKQEQAAKEQLEAAKKNEQ
-629 TVFGIKIG
+629 SAAKGTYESKLFQMSKEKASLPV
-637 DKIQGAFDFFTE
+637 QAWME
-649 TFSGLEYGALDRQR
+649 QNRLDEIEKDIAHRQKAIAR
-663 QAEANAEKRQ
+663 GERNTDYKKLNELLDERNSLKKSIED
-673 KEKEKEALEKAA
+673 KEKEMI
-685 KDQEK
+685 DSQER
-690 AAKDQL
+690 
-696 KAAAQQEKNADI
+696 
-708 KALNETVNK
+708 LN
-717 YRYSKLSIQEQI
+717 RL
-729 QHDKGRINSIN
+729 
-740 IAYGFAESTGNAKR
+740 
-754 QNELL
+754 
-759 KEKAELLDKIKTNEE
+759 
-774 KLNDLQ
+774 
-780 LELNNIYD
+780 YD
-788 EQALIGAD
+788 EQAMREA
-796 SAKRLAIFQTQ
+796 SFSTRLSILGIQRNQAQDKFN
-807 QKEAQAALVDAD
+807 EAEE
-819 KKNLMGRDPQKYLSL
+819 KNLKLKDPKKYYEAAKNLDEANQKYLQEQKNFKSTQDSLYNLQLSL
-834 VNRYNSINEKII
+834 VPKSQKRKMLQNRFNELRNNLSQTQDEKQQISYLNEMNSINSEL
-846 QEKEKAQ
+846 KALAQNGQ
-853 DKEIQYYKESIGYE
+853 D
-867 KSVSKKRALYQDYF
+867 
-881 NQSKAKFEKAVTLKD
+881 
-896 REKAFGEMKWAQGQ
+896 
-910 IESLRKQGEN
+910 

-951 ADEYAKK
+951 ADEYAKQTQE
-958 SADNTTAIRNGINTL
+958 NTKYLRQQTGIMVNTL
-973 ISVNKEMKKA
+973 KSILEKMPKEGLVA
-983 LDKKESFIPV
+983 V

>member
-1 MAEADIV
+1 MAEADVV
-8 TLAIECKSRNA
+8 TLAIRCKSENA
-19 ESSLNAFNQKLNQS
+19 EQSLNSFNRQMDRTQ
-33 STLAGEVMKN
+33 TLSGQVMKS

-49 SASVIA
+49 SASVLA
-55 YMKRAAAASMAFN
+55 YMRKATASSMAFN

-73 IKSIASELDLSKVR
+73 IKSIAGELDLSKVKK
-87 SELLSL
+87 ELLEL
-93 DSRLGSA
+93 DARLGSA

-113 GVRGTEKELVKFT
+113 GVRGTEEELVRFT

-197 VSLNELGAAAAT
+197 VSLDELGAAAAT

-301 DNMEIFEDKA
+301 DNMEIFENKA
-311 GSSAEAFAAQA
+311 GTSAEAFAAQA

-331 LPDTFN
+331 LPATFE

-345 SAKNILTLNGTL
+345 SAKNILTLNGAL

-367 DKSTQKLIADL
+367 DESTQKLIADL

-409 TAATAADT
+409 TAATASDT

-428 AQNVAL
+428 AQNAAI

-439 LINQRTAALARGRN
+439 LINQRTAALKGGRN
-453 IPVANATLSDLA
+453 ISVADATLSDLA
-465 NARTNEEYAQTRFN
+465 NARTNEQYAQTRFN
-479 QHQAN
+479 QHQVN

-490 ATHQMQLYDKLSRG
+490 VKHQMQLYDKLSRG
-504 GTMMGTSQRDSG
+504 GTMMGTNLRDSG

-599 AGFASALGNIGLIAG
+599 AGFASALGNIGLA
-614 VAEVGWNVGKWINEQ
+614 VAVAQASYQAGKWVYENSGGFIDAVADSLVSLLYSNISSADIMKQRFAESASAKKIEMEAAYKQEQAAKEQLEAAKKNEQ
-629 TVFGIKIG
+629 NAAKGTYESKLFQMSKEKASLPV
-637 DKIQGAFDFFTE
+637 QAWME
-649 TFSGLEYGALDRQR
+649 RNRLEEIEKDIAHRQKAIARGEKNTDYKKLNELLDERNSLKKSI
-663 QAEANAEKRQ
+663 ED
-673 KEKEKEALEKAA
+673 KEKEMI
-685 KDQEK
+685 DSQER
-690 AAKDQL
+690 
-696 KAAAQQEKNADI
+696 
-708 KALNETVNK
+708 LN
-717 YRYSKLSIQEQI
+717 RL
-729 QHDKGRINSIN
+729 
-740 IAYGFAESTGNAKR
+740 
-754 QNELL
+754 
-759 KEKAELLDKIKTNEE
+759 
-774 KLNDLQ
+774 
-780 LELNNIYD
+780 YD
-788 EQALIGAD
+788 EQAMRGAAF
-796 SAKRLAIFQTQ
+796 STRLSILGIQRNQAQDKFN
-807 QKEAQAALVDAD
+807 EAEE
-819 KKNLMGRDPQKYLSL
+819 KNLKLKDPKKYYEAAKNLDEANQKYLQEQKNFKSTQDSLYNLQLSL
-834 VNRYNSINEKII
+834 VPKSQKREMLQNRFNELRNKLSQTQDEKQQISYLSEMKSINAE
-846 QEKEKAQ
+846 
-853 DKEIQYYKESIGYE
+853 
-867 KSVSKKRALYQDYF
+867 L
-881 NQSKAKFEKAVTLKD
+881 
-896 REKAFGEMKWAQGQ
+896 
-910 IESLRKQGEN
+910 ESLVKNGQD

-940 QAESRRYYKSA
+940 QAESRRYYKSRS
-951 ADEYAKK
+951 DEYAKQTQE
-958 SADNTTAIRNGINTL
+958 NTKYMKQATGTMATTLKAI
-973 ISVNKEMKKA
+973 
-983 LDKKESFIPV
+983 LDKMPKESIIPV

>member
-136 VADQI
+136 VAGQI

-197 VSLNELGAAAAT
+197 VSLDELGAAAAT

-311 GSSAEAFAAQA
+311 GSSAQAFAAQA
-322 ENLDKQIAS
+322 QNLDKQIAS

-378 TLLAGGYVTVKGAV
+378 TLLVGGYVAVKGAV

-428 AQNVAL
+428 AQNAAL

-439 LINQRTAALARGRN
+439 LINQRTAAIARGRN
-453 IPVANATLSDLA
+453 IPAANATLSDLA
-465 NARTNEEYAQTRFN
+465 NARTNEKYAQTRFN

-490 ATHQMQLYDKLSRG
+490 KSIAGSRTAIPVNMRDK
-504 GTMMGTSQRDSG
+504 G
-516 LKQAFSGLGK
+516 LKQAFSGLGE
-526 TTGNVVRNT
+526 TTGNVVKNT

-563 IGSNTATLGKHI
+563 IGSSTATLGKHI

-599 AGFASALGNIGLIAG
+599 AGFASALGNIGLA
-614 VAEVGWNVGKWINEQ
+614 VAVAQASYQAGKWVYEKSGGFLDAVGASLVSLFSNISSADLMKQRFAEEGAAKRLELEAAHKQEQAAKEQLEAAKKNEQ
-629 TVFGIKIG
+629 NAAKGTYESKLFQMSKENASLPV
-637 DKIQGAFDFFTE
+637 QAWME
-649 TFSGLEYGALDRQR
+649 RNRLEEIEKDIAHRQKAIARGEKNTDYKKLNELLDERNSLKKSI
-663 QAEANAEKRQ
+663 ED
-673 KEKEKEALEKAA
+673 KEKEMI
-685 KDQEK
+685 DSQER
-690 AAKDQL
+690 
-696 KAAAQQEKNADI
+696 
-708 KALNETVNK
+708 LN
-717 YRYSKLSIQEQI
+717 RL
-729 QHDKGRINSIN
+729 
-740 IAYGFAESTGNAKR
+740 
-754 QNELL
+754 
-759 KEKAELLDKIKTNEE
+759 
-774 KLNDLQ
+774 
-780 LELNNIYD
+780 YD
-788 EQALIGAD
+788 EQAMRGAAF
-796 SAKRLAIFQTQ
+796 STRLSILGIQRNQAQDKFN
-807 QKEAQAALVDAD
+807 EAEE
-819 KKNLMGRDPQKYLSL
+819 KNLKLKDPKKYYEAAKNLDEANQKYLQEQKNFKSTQDSLYNLQLSL
-834 VNRYNSINEKII
+834 VPKSQKREMLQNRFNELRNKLSQTQDEKQQISYLSEMKSINAE
-846 QEKEKAQ
+846 
-853 DKEIQYYKESIGYE
+853 
-867 KSVSKKRALYQDYF
+867 L
-881 NQSKAKFEKAVTLKD
+881 
-896 REKAFGEMKWAQGQ
+896 
-910 IESLRKQGEN
+910 ESLAKNGQD

-951 ADEYAKK
+951 ADEYAKQTQE
-958 SADNTTAIRNGINTL
+958 NTKYLKQQTGVMVNTL
-973 ISVNKEMKKA
+973 KAIYDKMPKEGFVA
-983 LDKKESFIPV
+983 V

>member
-19 ESSLNAFNQKLNQS
+19 ESSLNAFNHKLNQS

-153 YGKTASDVTE
+153 YGKTANDVTE

-311 GSSAEAFAAQA
+311 GSSAQAFATQAQ
-322 ENLDKQIAS
+322 NLDKQIAS

-428 AQNVAL
+428 AQNAAL
-434 AQQIA
+434 AKQIA
-439 LINQRTAALARGRN
+439 LLKLRDAAGKGKA
-453 IPVANATLSDLA
+453 
-465 NARTNEEYAQTRFN
+465 
-479 QHQAN
+479 
-484 RYRQLE
+484 
-490 ATHQMQLYDKLSRG
+490 KG
-504 GTMMGTSQRDSG
+504 GGSG
-516 LKQAFSGLGK
+516 GGIGGGLLGKFGGLGIASK
-526 TTGNVVRNT
+526 AG
-535 KQLNKSLVDI
+535 LYGLAAYLVYSGG
-545 TRTKA
+545 KA
-550 VGFFK
+550 VFNS
-555 DTTRFAKD
+555 DWFAEM
-563 IGSNTATLGKHI
+563 
-575 VSLNS
+575 
-580 WGNGLKSVTGL
+580 
-591 LTGGATGL
+591 L
-599 AGFASALGNIGLIAG
+599 AG
-614 VAEVGWNVGKWINEQ
+614 AEFGTLDEQ
-629 TVFGIKIG
+629 RKATKE
-637 DKIQGAFDFFTE
+637 AE
-649 TFSGLEYGALDRQR
+649 DRKKAR
-663 QAEANAEKRQ
+663 EA
-673 KEKEKEALEKAA
+673 EALEKAA
-685 KDQEK
+685 RDQEK

-729 QHDKGRINSIN
+729 QYDKGRIGAIN
-740 IAYGFAESTGNAKR
+740 IAYGFAESAGNAKR

-759 KEKAELLDKIKTNEE
+759 KEKIELQKKIEENENRIKE
-774 KLNDLQ
+774 YQERLK
-780 LELNNIYD
+780 NIYV
-788 EQALIGAD
+788 ERSLIGKDYSTQISAYELQMKNAEDALKKAD
-796 SAKRLAIFQTQ
+796 A
-807 QKEAQAALVDAD
+807 E
-819 KKNLMGRDPQKYLSL
+819 NLKLRNPDEYLKL
-834 VNRYNSINEKII
+834 T
-846 QEKEKAQ
+846 
-853 DKEIQYYKESIGYE
+853 
-867 KSVSKKRALYQDYF
+867 QDYF
-881 NQSKAKFEKAVTLKD
+881 SKVDKLRDVRKNMESTENQLFQYQLSYENSSAKKREMLQHRFNELSKQLESTTDEGKKASI
-896 REKAFGEMKWAQGQ
+896 FGEMHNINSELKNLVKN
-910 IESLRKQGEN
+910 SMD

-951 ADEYAKK
+951 ADEYAKQTQE
-958 SADNTTAIRNGINTL
+958 NTKYLKQQTGVMVNTL
-973 ISVNKEMKKA
+973 KAIYDKMPKEGFVA
-983 LDKKESFIPV
+983 V

>member
-136 VADQI
+136 VAGQI

-197 VSLNELGAAAAT
+197 VSLDELGAAAAT

-311 GSSAEAFAAQA
+311 GSSAQAFAAQA
-322 ENLDKQIAS
+322 QNLDKQIAS

-378 TLLAGGYVTVKGAV
+378 TLLVGGYVAVKGAV

-428 AQNVAL
+428 AQNAAL

-439 LINQRTAALARGRN
+439 LINQRTAAIARGRN
-453 IPVANATLSDLA
+453 IPAANATLSDLA
-465 NARTNEEYAQTRFN
+465 NARTNEKYAQTRFN

-490 ATHQMQLYDKLSRG
+490 KSIAGSRTAIPVNMRDK
-504 GTMMGTSQRDSG
+504 G
-516 LKQAFSGLGK
+516 LKQAFSGLGE
-526 TTGNVVRNT
+526 TTGNVVKNT

-563 IGSNTATLGKHI
+563 IGSSTATLGKHI

-599 AGFASALGNIGLIAG
+599 AGFASALGNIGLA
-614 VAEVGWNVGKWINEQ
+614 VAVAQASYQAGKWVYEKSGGFLDAVGDSLVSLFSNISSADLMKQRFAEEGAAKRLELEAAHKQEQAAKEQLEAAKKNEQ
-629 TVFGIKIG
+629 NAAKGTYESKLFQMSKENASLPV
-637 DKIQGAFDFFTE
+637 QAWME
-649 TFSGLEYGALDRQR
+649 RNRLEEIEKDIAHRQKAIARGEKNTDYKKLNELLDERNSLKKSI
-663 QAEANAEKRQ
+663 ED
-673 KEKEKEALEKAA
+673 KEKEMI
-685 KDQEK
+685 DSQER
-690 AAKDQL
+690 
-696 KAAAQQEKNADI
+696 
-708 KALNETVNK
+708 LN
-717 YRYSKLSIQEQI
+717 RL
-729 QHDKGRINSIN
+729 
-740 IAYGFAESTGNAKR
+740 
-754 QNELL
+754 
-759 KEKAELLDKIKTNEE
+759 
-774 KLNDLQ
+774 
-780 LELNNIYD
+780 YD
-788 EQALIGAD
+788 EQAMRGAAF
-796 SAKRLAIFQTQ
+796 STRLSILGIQRNQAQDKFN
-807 QKEAQAALVDAD
+807 EAEE
-819 KKNLMGRDPQKYLSL
+819 KNLKLKDPKKYYEAAKNLDEANQKYLQEQKNFKSTQDSLYNLQLSL
-834 VNRYNSINEKII
+834 VPKSQKREMLQNRFNELRNKLSQTQDEKQQISYLSEMKSINAE
-846 QEKEKAQ
+846 
-853 DKEIQYYKESIGYE
+853 
-867 KSVSKKRALYQDYF
+867 L
-881 NQSKAKFEKAVTLKD
+881 
-896 REKAFGEMKWAQGQ
+896 
-910 IESLRKQGEN
+910 ESLAKNGQD

-951 ADEYAKK
+951 ADEYAKQTQE
-958 SADNTTAIRNGINTL
+958 NTKYLKQQTGVMVNTL
-973 ISVNKEMKKA
+973 KAIYDKMPKEGFVA
-983 LDKKESFIPV
+983 V

>member
-73 IKSIASELDLSKVR
+73 IKSIAGELDLSKVR

-136 VADQI
+136 VAGQI

-197 VSLNELGAAAAT
+197 VSLDELGAAAAT

-245 IELNAAAL
+245 IELSAAAL

-301 DNMEIFEDKA
+301 DNMEIFENKA

-322 ENLDKQIAS
+322 QNLDKQIAS

-367 DKSTQKLIADL
+367 DESTQRLIADL

-434 AQQIA
+434 AKQIA
-439 LINQRTAALARGRN
+439 LLKLRDAAGRGK
-453 IPVANATLSDLA
+453 A
-465 NARTNEEYAQTRFN
+465 
-479 QHQAN
+479 
-484 RYRQLE
+484 
-490 ATHQMQLYDKLSRG
+490 KG
-504 GTMMGTSQRDSG
+504 GGSG
-516 LKQAFSGLGK
+516 GG
-526 TTGNVVRNT
+526 
-535 KQLNKSLVDI
+535 
-545 TRTKA
+545 
-550 VGFFK
+550 
-555 DTTRFAKD
+555 
-563 IGSNTATLGKHI
+563 IGSILGGIGGIGGMFGKM
-575 VSLNS
+575 SLAS
-580 WGNGLKSVTGL
+580 KAGLYGL
-591 LTGGATGL
+591 LVYGVYEA
-599 AGFASALGNIGLIAG
+599 AKSAYNS
-614 VAEVGWNVGKWINEQ
+614 
-629 TVFGIKIG
+629 
-637 DKIQGAFDFFTE
+637 DFFVE
-649 TFSGLEYGALDRQR
+649 TFGGGLEYGDLERHRKEQE
-663 QAEANAEKRQ
+663 EAQKKR
-673 KEKEKEALEKAA
+673 KEREAKALEKAA
-685 KDQEK
+685 RDQEEAELKK
-690 AAKDQL
+690 AAKE
-696 KAAAQQEKNADI
+696 KADAEQREKASDI

-717 YRYSKLSIQEQI
+717 YRYSKLSIPEQI
-729 QHDKGRINSIN
+729 QYDKGRIGAIN
-740 IAYGFAESTGNAKR
+740 IAYGFAESAGNVKR

-759 KEKAELLDKIKTNEE
+759 KEKIELQKKIEENENRIKE
-774 KLNDLQ
+774 YQERLK
-780 LELNNIYD
+780 NIYV
-788 EQALIGAD
+788 ERSLIGKDYSTQISAYELQMKNAEDALKKAD
-796 SAKRLAIFQTQ
+796 A
-807 QKEAQAALVDAD
+807 E
-819 KKNLMGRDPQKYLSL
+819 NLKLRNPDEYLKL
-834 VNRYNSINEKII
+834 T
-846 QEKEKAQ
+846 
-853 DKEIQYYKESIGYE
+853 
-867 KSVSKKRALYQDYF
+867 QDYF
-881 NQSKAKFEKAVTLKD
+881 SKVDKLRDVRKNMESTENQLFQYQLSYENSSAKKREMLQHRFNELSKQLESTTDEGKKASI
-896 REKAFGEMKWAQGQ
+896 FGEMHNINSELKNLVKN
-910 IESLRKQGEN
+910 SMD

-951 ADEYAKK
+951 ADEYAKQTQE
-958 SADNTTAIRNGINTL
+958 NTKYLKQQTGVMVNTL
-973 ISVNKEMKKA
+973 KSILEKMPKEGLVA
-983 LDKKESFIPV
+983 V

>member
-136 VADQI
+136 VAGQI

-186 GSVAGVAANAG
+186 GAVAGVAANAG
-197 VSLNELGAAAAT
+197 VSLDELGAAAAT

-322 ENLDKQIAS
+322 QNLDKQIAS

-345 SAKNILTLNGTL
+345 SAKNILTLNGAL

-367 DKSTQKLIADL
+367 DKGTQKLIADL
-378 TLLAGGYVTVKGAV
+378 TLLAGGYVMVKGAV

-428 AQNVAL
+428 AQNAAL
-434 AQQIA
+434 AKQIA
-439 LINQRTAALARGRN
+439 LLKLRDAAGKGKA
-453 IPVANATLSDLA
+453 
-465 NARTNEEYAQTRFN
+465 
-479 QHQAN
+479 
-484 RYRQLE
+484 
-490 ATHQMQLYDKLSRG
+490 KG
-504 GTMMGTSQRDSG
+504 GGSG
-516 LKQAFSGLGK
+516 GG
-526 TTGNVVRNT
+526 
-535 KQLNKSLVDI
+535 
-545 TRTKA
+545 
-550 VGFFK
+550 
-555 DTTRFAKD
+555 
-563 IGSNTATLGKHI
+563 IGSILGGIGGIGGMFGKM
-575 VSLNS
+575 SLAS
-580 WGNGLKSVTGL
+580 KAGFV
-591 LTGGATGL
+591 GL
-599 AGFASALGNIGLIAG
+599 ASYGIYKGLDAVFNSDWFAEMLAG
-614 VAEVGWNVGKWINEQ
+614 AEFGTLDEQ
-629 TVFGIKIG
+629 RKATKE
-637 DKIQGAFDFFTE
+637 AE
-649 TFSGLEYGALDRQR
+649 DRKKAR
-663 QAEANAEKRQ
+663 EA
-673 KEKEKEALEKAA
+673 EALEKAA

-690 AAKDQL
+690 ATKDQL
-696 KAAAQQEKNADI
+696 KAAAQQEKKADI

-729 QHDKGRINSIN
+729 QYDKGRIGAIN
-740 IAYGFAESTGNAKR
+740 VAYGFAESAGNVKR

-759 KEKAELLDKIKTNEE
+759 KEKIELQKKIEENENRIKE
-774 KLNDLQ
+774 YQERLK
-780 LELNNIYD
+780 NIYV
-788 EQALIGAD
+788 ERSLIGKDYSTQISAYELQMKNAEDALKKAD
-796 SAKRLAIFQTQ
+796 A
-807 QKEAQAALVDAD
+807 E
-819 KKNLMGRDPQKYLSL
+819 NLKLRNPDEYLKL
-834 VNRYNSINEKII
+834 T
-846 QEKEKAQ
+846 
-853 DKEIQYYKESIGYE
+853 
-867 KSVSKKRALYQDYF
+867 QDYF
-881 NQSKAKFEKAVTLKD
+881 SKVDKLRDVRKNMESTENQLFQYQLSYENSSAKKREMLQHRFNELSKQLESTTDEGKKASI
-896 REKAFGEMKWAQGQ
+896 FGEMHNINSELKNLVKN
-910 IESLRKQGEN
+910 SMD
-920 FAKGLQTAF
+920 FTKGLQTAF

-951 ADEYAKK
+951 ADEYAKQTQE
-958 SADNTTAIRNGINTL
+958 NTKYLKQQTGVMVNTL
-973 ISVNKEMKKA
+973 KSILEKMPKEGLVA
-983 LDKKESFIPV
+983 V

>member
-1 MAEADIV
+1 MVEADIV

-136 VADQI
+136 VAGQI

-197 VSLNELGAAAAT
+197 VSLDELGAAAAT

-322 ENLDKQIAS
+322 QNLDKQIAS

-345 SAKNILTLNGTL
+345 SAKNILTLNGAL

-367 DKSTQKLIADL
+367 DKGTQKLIADL
-378 TLLAGGYVTVKGAV
+378 TLLAGGYVTVKGAM

-428 AQNVAL
+428 AQNAAL
-434 AQQIA
+434 AKQIA
-439 LINQRTAALARGRN
+439 LLKLRDAAGKGKA
-453 IPVANATLSDLA
+453 
-465 NARTNEEYAQTRFN
+465 
-479 QHQAN
+479 
-484 RYRQLE
+484 
-490 ATHQMQLYDKLSRG
+490 KG
-504 GTMMGTSQRDSG
+504 GGSG
-516 LKQAFSGLGK
+516 GGIGGGLLGKFGGLGIASK
-526 TTGNVVRNT
+526 AG
-535 KQLNKSLVDI
+535 LYGLAAYLVYSGG
-545 TRTKA
+545 KA
-550 VGFFK
+550 VFNS
-555 DTTRFAKD
+555 DWFAEM
-563 IGSNTATLGKHI
+563 
-575 VSLNS
+575 
-580 WGNGLKSVTGL
+580 
-591 LTGGATGL
+591 L
-599 AGFASALGNIGLIAG
+599 AG
-614 VAEVGWNVGKWINEQ
+614 AEFGTLDEQ
-629 TVFGIKIG
+629 RKATKE
-637 DKIQGAFDFFTE
+637 AE
-649 TFSGLEYGALDRQR
+649 DRKKAR
-663 QAEANAEKRQ
+663 EA
-673 KEKEKEALEKAA
+673 EALEKAA
-685 KDQEK
+685 RDQEK

-729 QHDKGRINSIN
+729 QYDKGRIGAIN
-740 IAYGFAESTGNAKR
+740 IAYGFAESAGNAKR

-759 KEKAELLDKIKTNEE
+759 KEKIELQKKIEENENRIKE
-774 KLNDLQ
+774 YQERLK
-780 LELNNIYD
+780 NIYV
-788 EQALIGAD
+788 ERSLIGKDYSTQISAYELQMKNAEDALKKAD
-796 SAKRLAIFQTQ
+796 A
-807 QKEAQAALVDAD
+807 E
-819 KKNLMGRDPQKYLSL
+819 NLKLRNPDEYLKL
-834 VNRYNSINEKII
+834 T
-846 QEKEKAQ
+846 
-853 DKEIQYYKESIGYE
+853 
-867 KSVSKKRALYQDYF
+867 QDYF
-881 NQSKAKFEKAVTLKD
+881 SKVDKLRDVRKNMESTENQLFQYQLSYENSSAKKREMLQHRFNELSKQLESTTDEGKKASI
-896 REKAFGEMKWAQGQ
+896 FGEMHNINSELKNLVKN
-910 IESLRKQGEN
+910 SMD

-951 ADEYAKK
+951 ADEYAKQTQE
-958 SADNTTAIRNGINTL
+958 NTKYLKQQTGVMVNTL
-973 ISVNKEMKKA
+973 KAIYDKMPKEGFVA
-983 LDKKESFIPV
+983 V

>member
-1 MAEADIV
+1 MTEADIV

-153 YGKTASDVTE
+153 YGKTANDVTE

-197 VSLNELGAAAAT
+197 VSLDELGAAAAT

-322 ENLDKQIAS
+322 QNLDKQIAS

-345 SAKNILTLNGTL
+345 SAKNILTLNGAL

-367 DKSTQKLIADL
+367 DKGTQKLIADL
-378 TLLAGGYVTVKGAV
+378 TLLAGGYVTIKGAV

-428 AQNVAL
+428 AQNAAL

-453 IPVANATLSDLA
+453 IPAASATLSDLA
-465 NARTNEEYAQTRFN
+465 NARTNEQYAQTRFN

-504 GTMMGTSQRDSG
+504 GTMMGTNSRDSG

-526 TTGNVVRNT
+526 TTENVVRNT
-535 KQLNKSLVDI
+535 KQLNQSLVDI

-550 VGFFK
+550 VAFFK
-555 DTTRFAKD
+555 DTTQFAKG
-563 IGSNTATLGKHI
+563 IGNSTVTLGKHL

-599 AGFASALGNIGLIAG
+599 AGFASALGNIGLIVGTATAG
-614 VAEVGWNVGKWINEQ
+614 LKAGNWIYGQSGGFLDSVGDSLVSLLYSNISSTDLMKQRFAEEGAAKRLELEAAYKQEQAAKEQLEAAKKNEQ
-629 TVFGIKIG
+629 NAAKGTYESKLFQMSKEKASLPV
-637 DKIQGAFDFFTE
+637 QAWME
-649 TFSGLEYGALDRQR
+649 RNRLEEIEKDIAHRQKAIARGEKNTDYKKLNELLDERNSLKKSI
-663 QAEANAEKRQ
+663 ED
-673 KEKEKEALEKAA
+673 KEKEMI
-685 KDQEK
+685 DSQER
-690 AAKDQL
+690 
-696 KAAAQQEKNADI
+696 
-708 KALNETVNK
+708 LN
-717 YRYSKLSIQEQI
+717 RL
-729 QHDKGRINSIN
+729 
-740 IAYGFAESTGNAKR
+740 
-754 QNELL
+754 
-759 KEKAELLDKIKTNEE
+759 
-774 KLNDLQ
+774 
-780 LELNNIYD
+780 YD
-788 EQALIGAD
+788 EQAMRGAAF
-796 SAKRLAIFQTQ
+796 STRLSILGIQRNQAQDKFN
-807 QKEAQAALVDAD
+807 EAEE
-819 KKNLMGRDPQKYLSL
+819 KNLKLKDPKKYYEAAKNLDEANQKYLQEQKNFKSTQDSLYNLQLSL
-834 VNRYNSINEKII
+834 VPKSQKREMLQNRFNELRNKLSQTQDEKQQISYLSEMKSINAE
-846 QEKEKAQ
+846 
-853 DKEIQYYKESIGYE
+853 
-867 KSVSKKRALYQDYF
+867 L
-881 NQSKAKFEKAVTLKD
+881 
-896 REKAFGEMKWAQGQ
+896 
-910 IESLRKQGEN
+910 ESLVKNGQD

-951 ADEYAKK
+951 ADEYAKQTQE
-958 SADNTTAIRNGINTL
+958 NTKYLKQQTGVMVNTL
-973 ISVNKEMKKA
+973 KAIYDKMPKEGFVA
-983 LDKKESFIPV
+983 V

>member
-1 MAEADIV
+1 MTEADIA

-153 YGKTASDVTE
+153 YGKTANDVTE

-311 GSSAEAFAAQA
+311 GSSAEAFATQAQ
-322 ENLDKQIAS
+322 NLDKQIAS

-367 DKSTQKLIADL
+367 DKGTQKLIADL
-378 TLLAGGYVTVKGAV
+378 TLLAGGYVAVKGAV

-409 TAATAADT
+409 TAAMAADT

-428 AQNVAL
+428 AQNAAL
-434 AQQIA
+434 AKQIA
-439 LINQRTAALARGRN
+439 LLKLRDAAGKGKA
-453 IPVANATLSDLA
+453 
-465 NARTNEEYAQTRFN
+465 
-479 QHQAN
+479 
-484 RYRQLE
+484 
-490 ATHQMQLYDKLSRG
+490 KG
-504 GTMMGTSQRDSG
+504 GGSG
-516 LKQAFSGLGK
+516 GGIGGGLLGKFGGLGIASK
-526 TTGNVVRNT
+526 AG
-535 KQLNKSLVDI
+535 LYGLAAYLVYSGG
-545 TRTKA
+545 KA
-550 VGFFK
+550 VFNS
-555 DTTRFAKD
+555 DWFAEM
-563 IGSNTATLGKHI
+563 
-575 VSLNS
+575 
-580 WGNGLKSVTGL
+580 
-591 LTGGATGL
+591 L
-599 AGFASALGNIGLIAG
+599 AG
-614 VAEVGWNVGKWINEQ
+614 AEFGTLDEQ
-629 TVFGIKIG
+629 RKATKE
-637 DKIQGAFDFFTE
+637 AE
-649 TFSGLEYGALDRQR
+649 DRKKAR
-663 QAEANAEKRQ
+663 EA
-673 KEKEKEALEKAA
+673 EALEKAA
-685 KDQEK
+685 RDQEK

-729 QHDKGRINSIN
+729 QYDKGRIGAIN
-740 IAYGFAESTGNAKR
+740 IAYGFAESAGNAKR

-759 KEKAELLDKIKTNEE
+759 KEKIELQKKIEENENRIKE
-774 KLNDLQ
+774 YQERLK
-780 LELNNIYD
+780 NIYV
-788 EQALIGAD
+788 ERSLIGKDYSTQISAYELQMKNAEDALKKAD
-796 SAKRLAIFQTQ
+796 A
-807 QKEAQAALVDAD
+807 E
-819 KKNLMGRDPQKYLSL
+819 NLKLRNPDEYLKL
-834 VNRYNSINEKII
+834 T
-846 QEKEKAQ
+846 
-853 DKEIQYYKESIGYE
+853 
-867 KSVSKKRALYQDYF
+867 QDYF
-881 NQSKAKFEKAVTLKD
+881 SKVDKLRDVRKNMESTENQLFQYQLSYENSSARKREMLQHRFNELSKQLESTTDEGKKASI
-896 REKAFGEMKWAQGQ
+896 FGEMHNINSELKNLVKN
-910 IESLRKQGEN
+910 SMD

-951 ADEYAKK
+951 ADEYAKQTQE
-958 SADNTTAIRNGINTL
+958 NTKYLKQQTGVMVNTL
-973 ISVNKEMKKA
+973 KSILEKMPKEGFVA
-983 LDKKESFIPV
+983 V